1 MADGKI
7 DIDVIVNDQASESA
21 KKIDDLLKN
30 VGADAGDKA
39 EENIKE
45 NVEKS
50 ENQVTKLIQR
60 YQDIPKEVRTKLAAD
75 AKEQGIDNFDKLLK
89 KIPKEQLTELNAKAE
104 KGEVINYQEL
114 LRKLPAKVVT
124 DVRLNDQATLPMK
137 ALKQQAEETNRSFLH
152 LKDTAVGVFAGN
164 MITAG
169 LTAIKNGLVESAKA
183 GMEYNIQQDRMKT
196 VWTALTTEAPQDGKV
211 LVSYINEVAQHSI
224 YASET
229 IDKMAQSFYHV
240 HSSVKETKDWTNAFV
255 RLGSTLHM
263 SNDQLAEAGEQFAK
277 IVAGG
282 KASAEDMSVMINRFP
297 MFGEA
302 LEKATG
308 KSMKQLYAMSAAG
321 KLTATQFTEALDYL
335 SNKYK
340 GSTEEAMTS
349 FTGMSMYIKSRWQV
363 LWGDVM
369 NTSFQANKKMSE
381 DLRDLLSDK
390 MIARYSELLGQAMNA
405 LLSGAMSLLDYIGT
419 HRKTLVDLIGNLG
432 QLLGIVGQTVWQT
445 FIDTIKTIG
454 IALGLVKD
462 NGDAAVD
469 PLQVLD
475 DVTKE
480 LVKHKTDVEN
490 FTKALIAMFA
500 VKKIMDFV
508 MWIAKARD
516 ALMSFKVVESA
527 TSMVG
532 AGGSTAMSAE
542 AGMLTAESAAANT
555 GSIMAGGRFLATG
568 ASKFLTRGMPV
579 VGAVAGVG
587 SELLS
592 TDSTSQK
599 VGGSLGSVAG
609 AGLGAAIGS
618 AIAPGIGT
626 AVGSMLGGE
635 LGQNV
640 GRRLGEAINNGAYS
654 HLKAHP
660 IEVHTKLKVDKETND
675 FAKITTPTA
684 NKITQTVLRMDV
696 DSQSIAKAKAK
707 TDAYYNELNQK
718 VDNYYK
724 NKEAKAQA
732 DLQKLVKNGAMS
744 QADADKRI
752 ANLQKS
758 DQKAASA
765 RKASY
770 AQMQKDTNAYYDQVQ
785 KIESNG
791 TNKLYQLAQ
800 KYGANSKQVE
810 KEREKELRKARQDY
824 IAQEYKD
831 QVAANS
837 KISKYVQQGADTQ
850 KKIYEKL
857 IKDKG
862 KLDTQDLKATQKSAD
877 QKYRAAVEPAKKTR
891 DEVVKNANSQYKE
904 TVKAAEKEYKEHHTI
919 SKKKYEE
926 IVENAKKQRDG
937 DVDAANDEYRQT
949 TKKARDQHKKVTDE
963 INKQKEEVVNAAN
976 AQAAGHASAAAN
988 EESQTNA
995 HYAEGSK
1002 KTASIWNKLGEGINK
1017 VLKVFEASQIVP
1029 MIPAAYATG
1038 TGALPTSQLA
1048 LVGEEGFE
1056 LAHTPRGYELLGA
1069 GGPELRFLD
1078 AGTSILTHEQ
1088 SKAAIAMNG
1097 GKIPGYAKGT
1107 GAKIEDFVDN
1117 VGDKLE
1123 DIFDWVDKSA
1133 SDIWDAIKKKTGIDK
1148 MLNALE
1154 HPYFTYDRGNGSIKL
1169 ASTAVGN
1176 FMKKQVQ
1183 KLAES
1188 FDGSSGG
1195 GAMSKGEFAAVAKMA
1210 AAARGESLSTSDIE
1224 RLYWQA
1230 MVESTVNPATG
1241 GGIDDHDGT
1250 GRPIGLFQFKLS
1262 TWASAVRAMGGK
1274 HGNIH
1279 SAFDQISA
1287 VLADRTWRSDLAPL
1301 GVRRGWTPHGYANGG
1316 WTFEP
1321 AIFGEIP
1328 GEPEVAI
1335 NPRRNTA
1342 DGLIAEAIQARAKV
1356 NPNGIAGKLS
1366 QLINNT
1372 KSAANSMMPVFATS
1386 NSGHASQSA
1395 SANGR
1400 VDMSGDVTISV
1411 QLDSNTIARTTYPKI
1426 KAIKA
1431 QEIIVRG
1438 NGGAIPVGNAM
1449 PVGGGF

>member
-1 MADGKI
+1 MADGRI
-7 DIDVIVNDQASESA
+7 DIDVIVNDQATEST
-21 KKIDDLLKN
+21 KKIDEMLK
-30 VGADAGDKA
+30 GLGDDAGDQASKSIKDNMDQAVKA
-39 EENIKE
+39 TDEAHDSMQQTMDKPIKPKVDDDE
-45 NVEKS
+45 ANGKLKRFSGNVK
-50 ENQVTKLIQR
+50 
-60 YQDIPKEVRTKLAAD
+60 DIPKSTKTVLKSEAE
-75 AKEQGIDNFDKLLK
+75 KQGIDNFNVLLK
-89 KIPKEQLTELNAKAE
+89 ALPKEQLTKLVAKAE
-104 KGEVINYQEL
+104 KGEAIDYETL
-114 LRKLPAKVVT
+114 IKRLPASIVT
-124 DVRLNDQATLPMK
+124 KLDLNDNASPKLRQVQAQ
-137 ALKQQAEETNRSFLH
+137 AQQT
-152 LKDTAVGVFAGN
+152 
-164 MITAG
+164 
-169 LTAIKNGLVESAKA
+169 
-183 GMEYNIQQDRMKT
+183 
-196 VWTALTTEAPQDGKV
+196 
-211 LVSYINEVAQHSI
+211 
-224 YASET
+224 
-229 IDKMAQSFYHV
+229 
-240 HSSVKETKDWTNAFV
+240 
-255 RLGSTLHM
+255 
-263 SNDQLAEAGEQFAK
+263 GEQFTSLK
-277 IVAGG
+277 EIIKGTFVGSLLSNG
-282 KASAEDMSVMINRFP
+282 VGMITGYLKDMT
-297 MFGEA
+297 GEA
-302 LEKATG
+302 LEASDAMDKF
-308 KSMKQLYAMSAAG
+308 KSTMQLGGYGSEEIKRYAKEVKDYANETVYDLGDISSTTAKLASNGIKNYMGLTEAAGNLNAQAGGTAETFKSVAMVMTQTAGAG
-321 KLTATQFTEALDYL
+321 KLTTENWNQLEDAIPGASGVLQKAMKDNAAYTGNFRDAMAAGQITSDEFFKAVEKL
-335 SNKYK
+335 GTTK
-340 GSTEEAMTS
+340 GAEKAAKSTETFE
-349 FTGMSMYIKSRWQV
+349 
-363 LWGDVM
+363 
-369 NTSFQANKKMSE
+369 
-381 DLRDLLSDK
+381 
-390 MIARYSELLGQAMNA
+390 
-405 LLSGAMSLLDYIGT
+405 GA
-419 HRKTLVDLIGNLG
+419 IGNLHAQVIQG
-432 QLLGIVGQTVWQT
+432 LDDVIDKMGKKRITNMINTATDAVTVLTTGVLKMFDAIAEHKQIAIALGAILTSVFATKKIAEFISILGSAKRAMVEFGIASKAAEGFSLPQGAGTLTGAAGLGMRAVSAVGIAAPVGFAAYGAGDAIVNGR
-445 FIDTIKTIG
+445 DTGSKVGGAAGSITGATTGALIGRLAGGALGSVGGPIG
-454 IALGLVKD
+454 IAIGQSI
-462 NGDAAVD
+462 G
-469 PLQVLD
+469 QVLG
-475 DVTKE
+475 
-480 LVKHKTDVEN
+480 
-490 FTKALIAMFA
+490 
-500 VKKIMDFV
+500 
-508 MWIAKARD
+508 
-516 ALMSFKVVESA
+516 
-527 TSMVG
+527 G
-532 AGGSTAMSAE
+532 AGGTKIGKE
-542 AGMLTAESAAANT
+542 IGES
-555 GSIMAGGRFLATG
+555 
-568 ASKFLTRGMPV
+568 
-579 VGAVAGVG
+579 VGHNIEEHFKG
-587 SELLS
+587 
-592 TDSTSQK
+592 
-599 VGGSLGSVAG
+599 
-609 AGLGAAIGS
+609 
-618 AIAPGIGT
+618 
-626 AVGSMLGGE
+626 
-635 LGQNV
+635 
-640 GRRLGEAINNGAYS
+640 
-654 HLKAHP
+654 HP

-862 KLDTQDLKATQKSAD
+862 KLDTQDLKATQKSANE
-877 QKYRAAVEPAKKTR
+877 KYRAAVEPAKKTR

-963 INKQKEEVVNAAN
+963 INKQKEEVINAAN

-995 HYAEGSK
+995 HYADGSK

-1017 VLKVFEASQIVP
+1017 VLKVFEASQTVP

-1107 GAKIEDFVDN
+1107 GAKIEDFIDSA
-1117 VGDKLE
+1117 GDKLG
-1123 DIFDWVDKSA
+1123 DAFDLVGKSA
-1133 SDIWDAIKKKTGIDK
+1133 SEIWETIKKSTGIDK

-1154 HPYFTYDRGNGSIKL
+1154 HPYFTYDRGNGSIHL
-1169 ASTAVGN
+1169 AANAVGDFIKKMADKFMEKIGGAGVSDSLVKAAASMMHTEVSGGDVSHILN
-1176 FMKKQVQ
+1176 VIKHESGGRANAINLWDSNAQKGTPSKGILQFIDSTFMKYAMPGHTNIWNPLDQL
-1183 KLAES
+1183 LAM
-1188 FDGSSGG
+1188 FND
-1195 GAMSKGEFAAVAKMA
+1195 
-1210 AAARGESLSTSDIE
+1210 TS
-1224 RLYWQA
+1224 
-1230 MVESTVNPATG
+1230 
-1241 GGIDDHDGT
+1241 
-1250 GRPIGLFQFKLS
+1250 
-1262 TWASAVRAMGGK
+1262 
-1274 HGNIH
+1274 
-1279 SAFDQISA
+1279 
-1287 VLADRTWRSDLAPL
+1287 WRSDLTL
-1301 GVRRGWTPHGYANGG
+1301 GG
-1316 WTFEP
+1316 WGPVGGRRFADGGWAFEP
-1321 AIFGEIP
+1321 AIFGEVP
-1328 GEPEVAI
+1328 GQPEVAI

-1342 DGLIAEAIQARAKV
+1342 DSLIAEAIQARAKV

-1386 NSGHASQSA
+1386 NGGHASQSA
-1395 SANGR
+1395 STNGR

>member
-1 MADGKI
+1 MADGRI
-7 DIDVIVNDQASESA
+7 DIDIIVNDQATESA
-21 KKIDDLLKN
+21 KKIDEMLK
-30 VGADAGDKA
+30 GLGDDAGDQASKSIKDNMDQAVKA
-39 EENIKE
+39 TDEAHDSMQQTMDKPIKPKVDDDE
-45 NVEKS
+45 ANDKLKRFSGNVK
-50 ENQVTKLIQR
+50 
-60 YQDIPKEVRTKLAAD
+60 DIPKSTKTVLKSEAE
-75 AKEQGIDNFDKLLK
+75 KQGIDNFNVLLK
-89 KIPKEQLTELNAKAE
+89 ALPKEQLTKLVAKAE
-104 KGEVINYQEL
+104 KGEAIDYEAL
-114 LRKLPAKVVT
+114 IKKLPASVVT
-124 DVRLNDQATLPMK
+124 KLDLNDNASPKLRQVQAQ
-137 ALKQQAEETNRSFLH
+137 AQQT
-152 LKDTAVGVFAGN
+152 
-164 MITAG
+164 
-169 LTAIKNGLVESAKA
+169 
-183 GMEYNIQQDRMKT
+183 
-196 VWTALTTEAPQDGKV
+196 
-211 LVSYINEVAQHSI
+211 
-224 YASET
+224 
-229 IDKMAQSFYHV
+229 
-240 HSSVKETKDWTNAFV
+240 
-255 RLGSTLHM
+255 
-263 SNDQLAEAGEQFAK
+263 GEQFTSLK
-277 IVAGG
+277 EIIKGTFVGSLLSNG
-282 KASAEDMSVMINRFP
+282 VGMITGYLKDMT
-297 MFGEA
+297 GEA
-302 LEKATG
+302 LEASDAMDKF
-308 KSMKQLYAMSAAG
+308 KSTMQLGGYGSEEIKRYAKEVKDYANETVYDLGDISSTTAKLASNGIKNYMGLTEAAGNLNAQAGGTAETFKSVAMVMTQTAGAG
-321 KLTATQFTEALDYL
+321 KLTTENWNQLEDAIPGASGVLQKAMKDNAAYTGNFRDAMAAGQITSDEFFKAVEKL
-335 SNKYK
+335 GTTK
-340 GSTEEAMTS
+340 GAEKAAKSTETFE
-349 FTGMSMYIKSRWQV
+349 
-363 LWGDVM
+363 
-369 NTSFQANKKMSE
+369 
-381 DLRDLLSDK
+381 
-390 MIARYSELLGQAMNA
+390 
-405 LLSGAMSLLDYIGT
+405 GA
-419 HRKTLVDLIGNLG
+419 IGNLHAQVIQG
-432 QLLGIVGQTVWQT
+432 LDDVIDKMGKKRITNMINTATDAVTVLTTGVLKMFDAIAEHKQIAIALGAILTSVFATKKIAEFISILGSAKRAMVEFGIASKAAEGFSLPQGAGTLTGATGLGMRAVSAVGIAAPVGFAAYGAGDAIVNGR
-445 FIDTIKTIG
+445 DTGSKVGGAAGSITGATTGALIGRLAGGALGSVGGPIG
-454 IALGLVKD
+454 IAIGQSI
-462 NGDAAVD
+462 G
-469 PLQVLD
+469 QVLG
-475 DVTKE
+475 
-480 LVKHKTDVEN
+480 
-490 FTKALIAMFA
+490 
-500 VKKIMDFV
+500 
-508 MWIAKARD
+508 
-516 ALMSFKVVESA
+516 
-527 TSMVG
+527 G
-532 AGGSTAMSAE
+532 AGGTKIGKE
-542 AGMLTAESAAANT
+542 IGES
-555 GSIMAGGRFLATG
+555 
-568 ASKFLTRGMPV
+568 
-579 VGAVAGVG
+579 VGHNIEEHFKG
-587 SELLS
+587 
-592 TDSTSQK
+592 
-599 VGGSLGSVAG
+599 
-609 AGLGAAIGS
+609 
-618 AIAPGIGT
+618 
-626 AVGSMLGGE
+626 
-635 LGQNV
+635 
-640 GRRLGEAINNGAYS
+640 
-654 HLKAHP
+654 HP

-877 QKYRAAVEPAKKTR
+877 KKYRAAVEPAKKTR

-937 DVDAANDEYRQT
+937 DVDAANDEYRKT
-949 TKKARDQHKKVTDE
+949 TKKARNQHKKVTDE
-963 INKQKEEVVNAAN
+963 INKQKEEVINAAN
-976 AQAAGHASAAAN
+976 DQAAGHASAADN
-988 EESQTNA
+988 EESQTNS

-1002 KTASIWNKLGEGINK
+1002 KTATIWNKLGKHINK
-1017 VLKVFEASQIVP
+1017 VLKVFEASQTVP
-1029 MIPAAYATG
+1029 MIPEAYATG

-1117 VGDKLE
+1117 VGDKLG
-1123 DIFDWVDKSA
+1123 DAFDLVGKSA
-1133 SDIWDAIKKKTGIDK
+1133 SEIWETIKKSTGIDK

-1154 HPYFTYDRGNGSIKL
+1154 HPYFTYDRGNGSIHL
-1169 ASTAVGN
+1169 AANAVGDFIKKMADKFMEKIGGAGVSDSLVKAAASMMHTEVSGGDVSHILN
-1176 FMKKQVQ
+1176 VIKHESGGRANAINLWDSNAQKGTPSKGILQFIDSTFMKYAMPGHTNIWNPLDQL
-1183 KLAES
+1183 LAM
-1188 FDGSSGG
+1188 FND
-1195 GAMSKGEFAAVAKMA
+1195 
-1210 AAARGESLSTSDIE
+1210 TS
-1224 RLYWQA
+1224 
-1230 MVESTVNPATG
+1230 
-1241 GGIDDHDGT
+1241 
-1250 GRPIGLFQFKLS
+1250 
-1262 TWASAVRAMGGK
+1262 
-1274 HGNIH
+1274 
-1279 SAFDQISA
+1279 
-1287 VLADRTWRSDLAPL
+1287 WRSDLTL
-1301 GVRRGWTPHGYANGG
+1301 GG
-1316 WTFEP
+1316 WGPVGGRRFADGGWAFEP
-1321 AIFGEIP
+1321 AIFGEVP
-1328 GEPEVAI
+1328 GQPEVAI
-1335 NPRRNTA
+1335 NPHRNTA

-1386 NSGHASQSA
+1386 NGGHASQSA
-1395 SANGR
+1395 STNGR

>member
-1 MADGKI
+1 MADGRI
-7 DIDVIVNDQASESA
+7 DIDVIVNDQATESA
-21 KKIDDLLKN
+21 KKIDEMLK
-30 VGADAGDKA
+30 GLGDDAGDQASKS
-39 EENIKE
+39 IKDNMDQAVKTTDE
-45 NVEKS
+45 AHDSMQQTMDKPIKPKVDDDEANDKLKRFSGNVK
-50 ENQVTKLIQR
+50 
-60 YQDIPKEVRTKLAAD
+60 DIPKSTKTVLKSEAE
-75 AKEQGIDNFDKLLK
+75 KQGIDNFNVLLK
-89 KIPKEQLTELNAKAE
+89 ALPKEQLTKLVAKAE
-104 KGEVINYQEL
+104 KGEAIDYETL
-114 LRKLPAKVVT
+114 IKKLPASVVT
-124 DVRLNDQATLPMK
+124 KLDLNDNASPKLRQVQAQAQQTGEQFTS
-137 ALKQQAEETNRSFLH
+137 LKEIIKGTFVGSLLSNGVGMITGY
-152 LKDTAVGVFAGN
+152 LKDMTGEALEASDAMDKFKSTMQLGGYGSEEIKRSAKEVKDYANETVYDLGDISSTTAKLASNGIKNYMGLTEAAGN
-164 MITAG
+164 LNAQAGGTAETFKSVAMVMTQTAG
-169 LTAIKNGLVESAKA
+169 A
-183 GMEYNIQQDRMKT
+183 GK
-196 VWTALTTEAPQDGKV
+196 LTTENWNQLEDAIPGASGVLQKAMKDNAAYTGNFRDAMADGQITSDEFFKAV
-211 LVSYINEVAQHSI
+211 EKLGTTKGAEKAAKSTETFEGAIGNLHAQVI
-224 YASET
+224 QGLDDT
-229 IDKMAQSFYHV
+229 IDKMGKKRITNMINATTDAVTVLTTGVLKMFDMIVEHKQIAITLGAILT
-240 HSSVKETKDWTNAFV
+240 SVFATRKVLDFISV
-255 RLGSTLHM
+255 LGSAKRAMLEFGVASKAAEGFSLPVGGGTLTG
-263 SNDQLAEAGEQFAK
+263 AAGLGMRAVRAVGVAAPVGFAAYGAGDA
-277 IVAGG
+277 IVNGRDTGSKVGGAAGSITGATTGALIGRLAGG
-282 KASAEDMSVMINRFP
+282 ALGSVGGP
-297 MFGEA
+297 
-302 LEKATG
+302 
-308 KSMKQLYAMSAAG
+308 
-321 KLTATQFTEALDYL
+321 
-335 SNKYK
+335 
-340 GSTEEAMTS
+340 
-349 FTGMSMYIKSRWQV
+349 
-363 LWGDVM
+363 
-369 NTSFQANKKMSE
+369 
-381 DLRDLLSDK
+381 
-390 MIARYSELLGQAMNA
+390 
-405 LLSGAMSLLDYIGT
+405 
-419 HRKTLVDLIGNLG
+419 
-432 QLLGIVGQTVWQT
+432 
-445 FIDTIKTIG
+445 IG
-454 IALGLVKD
+454 IAIGQSI
-462 NGDAAVD
+462 G
-469 PLQVLD
+469 QVLG
-475 DVTKE
+475 
-480 LVKHKTDVEN
+480 
-490 FTKALIAMFA
+490 
-500 VKKIMDFV
+500 
-508 MWIAKARD
+508 
-516 ALMSFKVVESA
+516 
-527 TSMVG
+527 G
-532 AGGSTAMSAE
+532 AGGTKIGKE
-542 AGMLTAESAAANT
+542 IGES
-555 GSIMAGGRFLATG
+555 
-568 ASKFLTRGMPV
+568 
-579 VGAVAGVG
+579 VGHNIEEHFKG
-587 SELLS
+587 
-592 TDSTSQK
+592 
-599 VGGSLGSVAG
+599 
-609 AGLGAAIGS
+609 
-618 AIAPGIGT
+618 
-626 AVGSMLGGE
+626 
-635 LGQNV
+635 
-640 GRRLGEAINNGAYS
+640 
-654 HLKAHP
+654 HP

-862 KLDTQDLKATQKSAD
+862 KLDTQDLKATKKSAD
-877 QKYRAAVEPAKKTR
+877 EKYRAAVEPAKKTR

-919 SKKKYEE
+919 SKNKYEE

-937 DVDAANDEYRQT
+937 DVDAANDEYRKT
-949 TKKARDQHKKVTDE
+949 TKKARDQHKKVTNE

-988 EESQTNA
+988 EESQTNS

-1017 VLKVFEASQIVP
+1017 VLKVFEASQTVP

-1107 GAKIEDFVDN
+1107 GAKIKDFIDN
-1117 VGDKLE
+1117 VGDKLG
-1123 DIFDWVDKSA
+1123 DAFDLVGKSA
-1133 SDIWDAIKKKTGIDK
+1133 SEIWETIKKSTGIDR
-1148 MLNALE
+1148 MISALE
-1154 HPYFTYDRGNGSIKL
+1154 HPYFTYDRGNGSIHL
-1169 ASTAVGN
+1169 AADAVGDFIKKMADKFMEKVGGAGVSDSLVKAAASMMHTKVSGGDVSHILN
-1176 FMKKQVQ
+1176 VIKHESGGRANAINLWDQNAQKGTPSKGILQFIDPTFMKYAMPGHTNIWNPLDQL
-1183 KLAES
+1183 LAM
-1188 FDGSSGG
+1188 FND
-1195 GAMSKGEFAAVAKMA
+1195 
-1210 AAARGESLSTSDIE
+1210 TS
-1224 RLYWQA
+1224 
-1230 MVESTVNPATG
+1230 
-1241 GGIDDHDGT
+1241 
-1250 GRPIGLFQFKLS
+1250 
-1262 TWASAVRAMGGK
+1262 
-1274 HGNIH
+1274 
-1279 SAFDQISA
+1279 
-1287 VLADRTWRSDLAPL
+1287 WRSDLTL
-1301 GVRRGWTPHGYANGG
+1301 GGWGPVGGRRFANGG
-1316 WTFEP
+1316 WAFEP
-1321 AIFGEIP
+1321 AIFGEVP

-1342 DGLIAEAIQARAKV
+1342 DSLIAEAIQARAKV

-1366 QLINNT
+1366 QLISNT

-1386 NSGHASQSA
+1386 NGGHASQSA
-1395 SANGR
+1395 GANGR

>member
-1 MADGKI
+1 MADGRI
-7 DIDVIVNDQASESA
+7 DIDVIVNDQATESA
-21 KKIDDLLKN
+21 KKIDEMLK
-30 VGADAGDKA
+30 GLGDDAGDQASKS
-39 EENIKE
+39 IKDNMDQAVKTTDE
-45 NVEKS
+45 AHDSMQQTMDKPIKPKVDDDEANDKLKRFSGNVK
-50 ENQVTKLIQR
+50 
-60 YQDIPKEVRTKLAAD
+60 DIPKSTKTVLKSEAE
-75 AKEQGIDNFDKLLK
+75 KQGIDNFNVLLK
-89 KIPKEQLTELNAKAE
+89 ALPKEQLTKLVAKAE
-104 KGEVINYQEL
+104 KGEAIDYETL
-114 LRKLPAKVVT
+114 IKKLPASVVT
-124 DVRLNDQATLPMK
+124 KLDLNDNASPKLRQVQAQAQQTGEQFTS
-137 ALKQQAEETNRSFLH
+137 LKEIIKGTFVGSLLSNGVGMITGY
-152 LKDTAVGVFAGN
+152 LKDMTGEALEASDAMDKFKSTMQLGGYGSEEIKRSAKEVKDYANETVYDLGDISSTTAKLASNGIKNYMGLTEAAGN
-164 MITAG
+164 LNAQAGGTAEIFKSVAMVMTQTAG
-169 LTAIKNGLVESAKA
+169 A
-183 GMEYNIQQDRMKT
+183 GK
-196 VWTALTTEAPQDGKV
+196 LTTENWNQLEDAIPGASGV
-211 LVSYINEVAQHSI
+211 LQKAMKDNAAYTGNFRDAMAAGQITSDEFFKAVEKLGTTKGAEKAAKSTETFEGAIGNLHAQVI
-224 YASET
+224 QGLDDT
-229 IDKMAQSFYHV
+229 IDKMGKKRITNMINATTDAVTVLTTGVLKMFDMIVEHKQIAITLGAILT
-240 HSSVKETKDWTNAFV
+240 SVFATRKVLDFISV
-255 RLGSTLHM
+255 LGSAKRAMLEFGVASKAAEGFSLPAGGGTLT
-263 SNDQLAEAGEQFAK
+263 G
-277 IVAGG
+277 VAGLG
-282 KASAEDMSVMINRFP
+282 MRAVRAVGVAAPVGFAAYGAGDAIVNGRD
-297 MFGEA
+297 
-302 LEKATG
+302 TG
-308 KSMKQLYAMSAAG
+308 SKVGGAAG
-321 KLTATQFTEALDYL
+321 SITGAT
-335 SNKYK
+335 
-340 GSTEEAMTS
+340 
-349 FTGMSMYIKSRWQV
+349 TG
-363 LWGDVM
+363 
-369 NTSFQANKKMSE
+369 A
-381 DLRDLLSDK
+381 
-390 MIARYSELLGQAMNA
+390 
-405 LLSGAMSLLDYIGT
+405 
-419 HRKTLVDLIGNLG
+419 LIGRLAGGALG
-432 QLLGIVGQTVWQT
+432 SVGGP
-445 FIDTIKTIG
+445 IG
-454 IALGLVKD
+454 IAIGQSI
-462 NGDAAVD
+462 G
-469 PLQVLD
+469 QVLG
-475 DVTKE
+475 
-480 LVKHKTDVEN
+480 
-490 FTKALIAMFA
+490 
-500 VKKIMDFV
+500 
-508 MWIAKARD
+508 
-516 ALMSFKVVESA
+516 
-527 TSMVG
+527 G
-532 AGGSTAMSAE
+532 AGGTKIGKE
-542 AGMLTAESAAANT
+542 IGES
-555 GSIMAGGRFLATG
+555 
-568 ASKFLTRGMPV
+568 
-579 VGAVAGVG
+579 VGHNIEEHFKG
-587 SELLS
+587 
-592 TDSTSQK
+592 
-599 VGGSLGSVAG
+599 
-609 AGLGAAIGS
+609 
-618 AIAPGIGT
+618 
-626 AVGSMLGGE
+626 
-635 LGQNV
+635 
-640 GRRLGEAINNGAYS
+640 
-654 HLKAHP
+654 HP

-684 NKITQTVLRMDV
+684 NKINQTVLRMDV

-785 KIESNG
+785 KIENNG

-837 KISKYVQQGADTQ
+837 KISKYVQQGADAQ

-877 QKYRAAVEPAKKTR
+877 KKYRAAVEPAKKTR

-937 DVDAANDEYRQT
+937 DVDAANDEYRKT

-963 INKQKEEVVNAAN
+963 INKQKEEVVNVAN

-988 EESQTNA
+988 EESQTNS

-1017 VLKVFEASQIVP
+1017 VLKVFEASQTVP

-1038 TGALPTSQLA
+1038 TGALPTNQLA

-1107 GAKIEDFVDN
+1107 GAKIEDFIDN
-1117 VGDKLE
+1117 VGDKLG
-1123 DIFDWVDKSA
+1123 DAFDLVGKSA
-1133 SDIWDAIKKKTGIDK
+1133 SEIWETIKKSTGIDR
-1148 MLNALE
+1148 MISALE
-1154 HPYFTYDRGNGSIKL
+1154 HPYFTYDRGKGSIHL
-1169 ASTAVGN
+1169 AADAVGN
-1176 FMKKQVQ
+1176 FIKKMAD
-1183 KLAES
+1183 KFMEKIG
-1188 FDGSSGG
+1188 GSGVSEDLV
-1195 GAMSKGEFAAVAKMA
+1195 KA
-1210 AAARGESLSTSDIE
+1210 AAAMMHTSVSGGDISHILNVIKHESGGRANAINLWDSNAQKGTPSKGILQFIDSTFMK
-1224 RLYWQA
+1224 YA
-1230 MVESTVNPATG
+1230 MPGHTNIWNPL
-1241 GGIDDHDGT
+1241 DQ
-1250 GRPIGLFQFKLS
+1250 LL
-1262 TWASAVRAMGGK
+1262 AMF
-1274 HGNIH
+1274 NDT
-1279 SAFDQISA
+1279 S
-1287 VLADRTWRSDLAPL
+1287 WRSDLTL
-1301 GVRRGWTPHGYANGG
+1301 GGWGPVGRRRFANGG
-1316 WTFEP
+1316 WAFEP
-1321 AIFGEIP
+1321 AIFGEVP

-1335 NPRRNTA
+1335 NPRRDTA
-1342 DGLIAEAIQARAKV
+1342 DSLIAEAIQARAKV

-1386 NSGHASQSA
+1386 NGGHASQSA
-1395 SANGR
+1395 SANGS

>member
-21 KKIDDLLKN
+21 KKIDDLLRN

-50 ENQVTKLIQR
+50 ESQVTNLIQR
-60 YQDIPKEVRTKLAAD
+60 YQDIPKEIRTKLAAD

-89 KIPKEQLTELNAKAE
+89 RIPKEQLTELNAKA
-104 KGEVINYQEL
+104 KKDEVINYQEL

-124 DVRLNDQATLPMK
+124 DVKLNDQATLPMK
-137 ALKQQAEETNRSFLH
+137 MLKQQSEETNRSFLH
-152 LKDTAVGVFAGN
+152 LRDTALGVFAGN
-164 MITAG
+164 MITSG
-169 LTAIKNGLVESAKA
+169 LAAIKNGLVESAKA

-196 VWTALTTEAPQDGKV
+196 VWTALTTEAPRDGKV
-211 LVSYINEVAQHSI
+211 LVDFINDMAQHSI

-340 GSTEEAMTS
+340 DSTKEAMTS
-349 FTGMSMYIKSRWQV
+349 FTGMSMYIKSRWAV

-405 LLSGAMSLLDYIGT
+405 LLSGVMSLLDYIGT

-432 QLLGIVGQTVWQT
+432 QLLGIVGQTVWQA

-454 IALGLVKD
+454 VALGLVKD
-462 NGDAAVD
+462 NGHAAVD

-490 FTKALIAMFA
+490 FTKVLIAMFA

-508 MWIAKARD
+508 VWMAKARD
-516 ALMSFKVVESA
+516 ALLSFKIVESA
-527 TSMVG
+527 TSMLG
-532 AGGSTAMSAE
+532 AGGSVATAAGT
-542 AGMLTAESAAANT
+542 GMLTAESAAANT
-555 GSIMAGGRFLATG
+555 GSVMAGGRFLATG
-568 ASKFLTRGMPV
+568 ASKFLTRGVPV
-579 VGAVAGVG
+579 IGAVAGVG

-599 VGGSLGSVAG
+599 AGGSLGSVAG

-626 AVGSMLGGE
+626 AIGGMLGGE
-635 LGQNV
+635 LGQGV
-640 GRRLGEAINNGAYS
+640 GRRLGEAISNGAS
-654 HLKAHP
+654 SRLKAHP
-660 IEVHTKLKVDKETND
+660 IEVHTKLKVDKDTSD
-675 FAKITTPTA
+675 LAKIITPTA
-684 NKITQTVLRMDV
+684 NKITQTVLRVGV
-696 DSQSIAKAKAK
+696 DSQSIAKAKAQ
-707 TDAYYNELNQK
+707 TDAYYNDLNKK

-724 NKEAKAQA
+724 NKEAKAQK
-732 DLQKLVKNGAMS
+732 DLQELVKNGAMS
-744 QADADKRI
+744 QVDADKRL

-765 RKASY
+765 HKASY
-770 AQMQKDTNAYYDQVQ
+770 AQMQKDTNNYYNQVQ

-791 TNKLYQLAQ
+791 TNKLYQLAK

-810 KEREKELRKARQDY
+810 EEREKELRKARQDY

-850 KKIYEKL
+850 RKIYEKL
-857 IKDKG
+857 VKDKG
-862 KLDTQDLKATQKSAD
+862 KLNLQDLKATQKSANE
-877 QKYRAAVEPAKKTR
+877 KYRAAVGPAKKAR
-891 DEVVKNANSQYKE
+891 DEVVKNANAQYKE
-904 TVKAAEKEYKEHHTI
+904 TVNAAEKEYKENHTI
-919 SKKKYEE
+919 SKSKYEE
-926 IVENAKKQRDG
+926 IVRNAKKQRNG
-937 DVDAANDEYRQT
+937 DVDAANDEYLKT
-949 TKKARDQHKKVTDE
+949 TKKARDQHKKVTSE
-963 INKQKEEVVNAAN
+963 INKQKDEVIYAAN
-976 AQAAGHASAAAN
+976 AQATGHASAAFN
-988 EESQTNA
+988 EESQTNSY
-995 HYAEGSK
+995 YAKGSK
-1002 KTASIWNKLGEGINK
+1002 KTASIWNKLGDGINS
-1017 VLKVFEASQIVP
+1017 VLKVFEASQTVP
-1029 MIPAAYATG
+1029 RIPGSYATG

-1056 LAHTPRGYELLGA
+1056 LAHTPHGYELLGA
-1069 GGPELRFLD
+1069 GGPELRFLG

-1107 GAKIEDFVDN
+1107 GAKIEDFIDN
-1117 VGDKLE
+1117 VGDKLG
-1123 DIFDWVDKSA
+1123 DAFDLVGKSA
-1133 SDIWDAIKKKTGIDK
+1133 SEIWETIKKSTGIDR
-1148 MLNALE
+1148 MISSLE
-1154 HPYFTYDRGNGSIKL
+1154 HPYFTYDRGKGSIHL
-1169 ASTAVGN
+1169 AADSVGN
-1176 FMKKQVQ
+1176 FIKKMSDKFMGKIGGSVS
-1183 KLAES
+1183 ES
-1188 FDGSSGG
+1188 LV
-1195 GAMSKGEFAAVAKMA
+1195 KA
-1210 AAARGESLSTSDIE
+1210 AAAMMHTSVSGGDVSHILNVIKHESGGRANAINLWDSNAKKGTPSKGILQFIDSTF
-1224 RLYWQA
+1224 RKYA
-1230 MVESTVNPATG
+1230 MPGHTNIWNPL
-1241 GGIDDHDGT
+1241 DQ
-1250 GRPIGLFQFKLS
+1250 LL
-1262 TWASAVRAMGGK
+1262 AMF
-1274 HGNIH
+1274 NDT
-1279 SAFDQISA
+1279 S
-1287 VLADRTWRSDLAPL
+1287 WRSDLTL
-1301 GVRRGWTPHGYANGG
+1301 GGWGPAGGRRFANGG
-1316 WTFEP
+1316 WAFEP
-1321 AIFGEIP
+1321 AIFGEVP

-1342 DGLIAEAIQARAKV
+1342 DSLIAEAIQARAKV

-1372 KSAANSMMPVFATS
+1372 KSAANSMMPVFVTS
-1386 NSGHASQSA
+1386 NGGRASQSA
-1395 SANGR
+1395 STSGSI
-1400 VDMSGDVTISV
+1400 DMSGDVKILV

-1449 PVGGGF
+1449 PVGGGV

>member
-1 MADGKI
+1 MADGRI
-7 DIDVIVNDQASESA
+7 DIDVIVNDQATESA
-21 KKIDDLLKN
+21 KKIDEMLK
-30 VGADAGDKA
+30 GLGDDAGDQASKSIKDNMDQAVKA
-39 EENIKE
+39 TDEAHDSMQQTMDKPIKPKVDDDE
-45 NVEKS
+45 ANDKLKRFSGNVK
-50 ENQVTKLIQR
+50 
-60 YQDIPKEVRTKLAAD
+60 DIPKSTKTVLKSEAE
-75 AKEQGIDNFDKLLK
+75 KQGIDNFNVLLK
-89 KIPKEQLTELNAKAE
+89 ALPKEQLTKLVAKAE
-104 KGEVINYQEL
+104 KGEAIDYEAL
-114 LRKLPAKVVT
+114 IKKLPASVVT
-124 DVRLNDQATLPMK
+124 KLDLNDNASPKLRQVQAQAQQTGEQFTS
-137 ALKQQAEETNRSFLH
+137 LKEIIKGTFVGSLLSNGVGMITGY
-152 LKDTAVGVFAGN
+152 LKDMTGEALEASDAMDKFKSTMQLGGYGSEEIKRSAKEVKDYANETVYDLGDISSTTAKLASNGIKNYMGLTEAAGN
-164 MITAG
+164 LNAQAGGTAETFKSVAMVMTQTAG
-169 LTAIKNGLVESAKA
+169 A
-183 GMEYNIQQDRMKT
+183 GK
-196 VWTALTTEAPQDGKV
+196 LTTENWNQLEDAIPGASGVLQKAMKDNAAYTGNFRDAMADGQITSDEFFKAV
-211 LVSYINEVAQHSI
+211 EKLGTTKGAEKAAKSTETFEGAIGNLHAQVI
-224 YASET
+224 QGLDDT
-229 IDKMAQSFYHV
+229 IDKMGKKRITNMINATTDAVTVLTTGVLKMFDMIVEHKQIAITLGAILT
-240 HSSVKETKDWTNAFV
+240 SVFATRKVLDFISV
-255 RLGSTLHM
+255 LGSAKRAMLEFGVA
-263 SNDQLAEAGEQFAK
+263 SKAAEGFSLP
-277 IVAGG
+277 AGG
-282 KASAEDMSVMINRFP
+282 
-297 MFGEA
+297 GT
-302 LEKATG
+302 LTG
-308 KSMKQLYAMSAAG
+308 AAG
-321 KLTATQFTEALDYL
+321 L
-335 SNKYK
+335 
-340 GSTEEAMTS
+340 
-349 FTGMSMYIKSRWQV
+349 GMRAVRAVGVAAPVGFAAY
-363 LWGDVM
+363 
-369 NTSFQANKKMSE
+369 
-381 DLRDLLSDK
+381 
-390 MIARYSELLGQAMNA
+390 
-405 LLSGAMSLLDYIGT
+405 GA
-419 HRKTLVDLIGNLG
+419 
-432 QLLGIVGQTVWQT
+432 
-445 FIDTIKTIG
+445 
-454 IALGLVKD
+454 
-462 NGDAAVD
+462 GDAIV
-469 PLQVLD
+469 
-475 DVTKE
+475 
-480 LVKHKTDVEN
+480 N
-490 FTKALIAMFA
+490 G
-500 VKKIMDFV
+500 
-508 MWIAKARD
+508 RD
-516 ALMSFKVVESA
+516 
-527 TSMVG
+527 
-532 AGGSTAMSAE
+532 
-542 AGMLTAESAAANT
+542 T
-555 GSIMAGGRFLATG
+555 GS
-568 ASKFLTRGMPV
+568 
-579 VGAVAGVG
+579 
-587 SELLS
+587 
-592 TDSTSQK
+592 K
-599 VGGSLGSVAG
+599 VGGAAGSITGATTGALIGRLAGGALGSIGGPVGVAIG
-609 AGLGAAIGS
+609 QSIGQTLGGAAGTKIGKE
-618 AIAPGIGT
+618 IGES
-626 AVGSMLGGE
+626 VGHNIEEHFKG
-635 LGQNV
+635 
-640 GRRLGEAINNGAYS
+640 
-654 HLKAHP
+654 HP

-1002 KTASIWNKLGEGINK
+1002 KTASIWNRLGDGINK
-1017 VLKVFEASQIVP
+1017 VLKVFEASQTVP

-1107 GAKIEDFVDN
+1107 GAKIEDFIDN
-1117 VGDKLE
+1117 VGDKLG
-1123 DIFDWVDKSA
+1123 DAFDLVGKSA
-1133 SDIWDAIKKKTGIDK
+1133 SEIWETIKKSTGIDR
-1148 MLNALE
+1148 MISALE
-1154 HPYFTYDRGNGSIKL
+1154 HPYFTYDRGNGSIHL
-1169 ASTAVGN
+1169 AANAVGDFIKKMADKFMEKIGGAGVSDSLVKAAASMMHTEVSGGDVSHILN
-1176 FMKKQVQ
+1176 VIKHESGGRANAINLWDSNAQKGTPSKGILQFIDSTFMKYAMPGHTNIWNPLDQL
-1183 KLAES
+1183 LAM
-1188 FDGSSGG
+1188 FND
-1195 GAMSKGEFAAVAKMA
+1195 
-1210 AAARGESLSTSDIE
+1210 TS
-1224 RLYWQA
+1224 
-1230 MVESTVNPATG
+1230 
-1241 GGIDDHDGT
+1241 
-1250 GRPIGLFQFKLS
+1250 
-1262 TWASAVRAMGGK
+1262 
-1274 HGNIH
+1274 
-1279 SAFDQISA
+1279 
-1287 VLADRTWRSDLAPL
+1287 WRSDLTL
-1301 GVRRGWTPHGYANGG
+1301 GG
-1316 WTFEP
+1316 WGPVGGRRFADGGWAFEP
-1321 AIFGEIP
+1321 AIFGEVP
-1328 GEPEVAI
+1328 GQPEVAI

-1342 DGLIAEAIQARAKV
+1342 DSLIAEAIQARAKI

-1386 NSGHASQSA
+1386 NGGHGSQSA

>member
-1 MADGKI
+1 MADGRI
-7 DIDVIVNDQASESA
+7 DIDVIVNDQATESA
-21 KKIDDLLKN
+21 KKIDEMLK
-30 VGADAGDKA
+30 GLGDDAGDQASKSIKDNMDQAVKA
-39 EENIKE
+39 TDEAHDSMQQTMDKPIKPKVDDDE
-45 NVEKS
+45 ANDKLKRFSGNVK
-50 ENQVTKLIQR
+50 
-60 YQDIPKEVRTKLAAD
+60 DIPKSTKTVLKSEAE
-75 AKEQGIDNFDKLLK
+75 KQGIDNFNVLLK
-89 KIPKEQLTELNAKAE
+89 ALPKEQLTKLVAKAE
-104 KGEVINYQEL
+104 KGEAIDYEAL
-114 LRKLPAKVVT
+114 IKKLPASVVT
-124 DVRLNDQATLPMK
+124 KLDLNDNASPKLRQVQAQAQQTGEQFTS
-137 ALKQQAEETNRSFLH
+137 LKEIIKGTFVGSLLSNGVGMITGY
-152 LKDTAVGVFAGN
+152 LKDMTGEALEASDAMDKFKSTMQLGGYGSEEIKRSAKEVKDYANETVYDLGDISSTTAKLASNGIKNYMGLTEAAGN
-164 MITAG
+164 LNAQAGGTAETFKSVAMVMTQTAG
-169 LTAIKNGLVESAKA
+169 A
-183 GMEYNIQQDRMKT
+183 GK
-196 VWTALTTEAPQDGKV
+196 LTTENWNQLEDAIPGASGVLQKAMKDNAAYTGNFRDAMADGQITSDEFFKAV
-211 LVSYINEVAQHSI
+211 EKLGTTKGAEKAAKSTETFEGAIGNLHAQVI
-224 YASET
+224 QGLDDT
-229 IDKMAQSFYHV
+229 IDKMGKKRITNMINATTDAVTVLTTGVLKMFDMIVEHKQIAITLGAILT
-240 HSSVKETKDWTNAFV
+240 SVFATRKVLDFISV
-255 RLGSTLHM
+255 LGSAKRAMLEFGVA
-263 SNDQLAEAGEQFAK
+263 SKAAEGFSLP
-277 IVAGG
+277 AGG
-282 KASAEDMSVMINRFP
+282 
-297 MFGEA
+297 GT
-302 LEKATG
+302 LTG
-308 KSMKQLYAMSAAG
+308 AAG
-321 KLTATQFTEALDYL
+321 LGMRAVSAVGIAAPVGFAAYGAGDAIVNGRDTGSKVGGAAGSITGAT
-335 SNKYK
+335 
-340 GSTEEAMTS
+340 
-349 FTGMSMYIKSRWQV
+349 TG
-363 LWGDVM
+363 
-369 NTSFQANKKMSE
+369 A
-381 DLRDLLSDK
+381 
-390 MIARYSELLGQAMNA
+390 
-405 LLSGAMSLLDYIGT
+405 
-419 HRKTLVDLIGNLG
+419 LIGRLAGGALG
-432 QLLGIVGQTVWQT
+432 SVGGP
-445 FIDTIKTIG
+445 IG
-454 IALGLVKD
+454 IAIGQSI
-462 NGDAAVD
+462 G
-469 PLQVLD
+469 QVLG
-475 DVTKE
+475 
-480 LVKHKTDVEN
+480 
-490 FTKALIAMFA
+490 
-500 VKKIMDFV
+500 
-508 MWIAKARD
+508 
-516 ALMSFKVVESA
+516 
-527 TSMVG
+527 G
-532 AGGSTAMSAE
+532 AGGTKIGKE
-542 AGMLTAESAAANT
+542 IGES
-555 GSIMAGGRFLATG
+555 
-568 ASKFLTRGMPV
+568 
-579 VGAVAGVG
+579 VGHNIEEHFKG
-587 SELLS
+587 
-592 TDSTSQK
+592 
-599 VGGSLGSVAG
+599 
-609 AGLGAAIGS
+609 
-618 AIAPGIGT
+618 
-626 AVGSMLGGE
+626 
-635 LGQNV
+635 
-640 GRRLGEAINNGAYS
+640 
-654 HLKAHP
+654 HP

-937 DVDAANDEYRQT
+937 DVDAADEEYRKT
-949 TKKARDQHKKVTDE
+949 TKKARNQHKKVTDE
-963 INKQKEEVVNAAN
+963 INKQKKEVINAAN
-976 AQAAGHASAAAN
+976 DQAAGHASAAAN

-1002 KTASIWNKLGEGINK
+1002 KTASIWNKLGDGINK
-1017 VLKVFEASQIVP
+1017 VLKVFEASQTVP

-1107 GAKIEDFVDN
+1107 GAKIEDFIDN

-1154 HPYFTYDRGNGSIKL
+1154 HPYFTYDRGNGSIHL
-1169 ASTAVGN
+1169 AANAVGDFIKKMADKFMEKIGGAGVSDSLVKAAASMMHTEVSGGDVSHILN
-1176 FMKKQVQ
+1176 VIKHESGGRANAINLWDSNAQKGTPSKGILQFIDSTFMKYAMPGHTNIWNPLDQL
-1183 KLAES
+1183 LAM
-1188 FDGSSGG
+1188 FND
-1195 GAMSKGEFAAVAKMA
+1195 
-1210 AAARGESLSTSDIE
+1210 TS
-1224 RLYWQA
+1224 
-1230 MVESTVNPATG
+1230 
-1241 GGIDDHDGT
+1241 
-1250 GRPIGLFQFKLS
+1250 
-1262 TWASAVRAMGGK
+1262 
-1274 HGNIH
+1274 
-1279 SAFDQISA
+1279 
-1287 VLADRTWRSDLAPL
+1287 WRSDLTL
-1301 GVRRGWTPHGYANGG
+1301 GGWGPVGGRRFANGG
-1316 WTFEP
+1316 WAFEP
-1321 AIFGEIP
+1321 AIFGEVP
-1328 GEPEVAI
+1328 GQPEVAI
-1335 NPRRNTA
+1335 NPRRDTA
-1342 DGLIAEAIQARAKV
+1342 DSLIAEAIQARAKV

-1386 NSGHASQSA
+1386 NGGHASQSA
-1395 SANGR
+1395 SANGK

>member
-21 KKIDDLLKN
+21 KKIDDLLRN

-50 ENQVTKLIQR
+50 ESQVTNLIQR
-60 YQDIPKEVRTKLAAD
+60 YQDIPKEIRTKLAAD

-89 KIPKEQLTELNAKAE
+89 RIPKEQLTELNAKA
-104 KGEVINYQEL
+104 KKDEVINYQEL

-124 DVRLNDQATLPMK
+124 DVKLNDQATLPMK
-137 ALKQQAEETNRSFLH
+137 MLKQQSEETNRSFLH
-152 LKDTAVGVFAGN
+152 LRDTALGVFAGN
-164 MITAG
+164 MITSG
-169 LTAIKNGLVESAKA
+169 LAAIKNGLVESAKA

-196 VWTALTTEAPQDGKV
+196 VWTALTTEAPRDGKV
-211 LVSYINEVAQHSI
+211 LVDFINDMAQHSI

-340 GSTEEAMTS
+340 DSTKEAMTS
-349 FTGMSMYIKSRWQV
+349 FTGMSMYIKSRWAV

-405 LLSGAMSLLDYIGT
+405 LLSGVMSLLDYIGT

-432 QLLGIVGQTVWQT
+432 QLLGIVGQTVWQA

-454 IALGLVKD
+454 VALGLVKD
-462 NGDAAVD
+462 NGHAAVD

-490 FTKALIAMFA
+490 FTKVLIAMFA

-508 MWIAKARD
+508 VWMAKARD
-516 ALMSFKVVESA
+516 ALLSFKIVESA
-527 TSMVG
+527 TSMLG
-532 AGGSTAMSAE
+532 AGGSVATAAGT
-542 AGMLTAESAAANT
+542 GMLTAESAAANT
-555 GSIMAGGRFLATG
+555 GSVMAGGRFLATG
-568 ASKFLTRGMPV
+568 ASKFLTRGVPV
-579 VGAVAGVG
+579 IGAVAGVG

-599 VGGSLGSVAG
+599 AGGSLGSVAG

-626 AVGSMLGGE
+626 AIGGMLGGE
-635 LGQNV
+635 LGQGV
-640 GRRLGEAINNGAYS
+640 GRRLGEAISNGAS
-654 HLKAHP
+654 SRLKAHP
-660 IEVHTKLKVDKETND
+660 IEVHTKLKVDKDTSD
-675 FAKITTPTA
+675 LAKIITPTA
-684 NKITQTVLRMDV
+684 NKITQTVLRVGV
-696 DSQSIAKAKAK
+696 DSQSIAKAKAQ
-707 TDAYYNELNQK
+707 TDAYYNDLNKK

-724 NKEAKAQA
+724 NKEAKAQK
-732 DLQKLVKNGAMS
+732 DLQELVKNGAMS
-744 QADADKRI
+744 QVDADKRL

-765 RKASY
+765 HKASY
-770 AQMQKDTNAYYDQVQ
+770 AQMQKDTNNYYNQVQ

-791 TNKLYQLAQ
+791 TNKLYQLAK
-800 KYGANSKQVE
+800 KYRANSKQVE
-810 KEREKELRKARQDY
+810 EEREKELRKARQDY

-850 KKIYEKL
+850 RKIYEKL
-857 IKDKG
+857 VKDKG
-862 KLDTQDLKATQKSAD
+862 KLNLQDLKATQKSANE
-877 QKYRAAVEPAKKTR
+877 KYRAAVGPAKKAR
-891 DEVVKNANSQYKE
+891 DEVVKNANAQYKE
-904 TVKAAEKEYKEHHTI
+904 TVNAAEKEYKENHTI
-919 SKKKYEE
+919 SKSKYEE
-926 IVENAKKQRDG
+926 IVRNAKKQRNG
-937 DVDAANDEYRQT
+937 DVDAANDEYLKT
-949 TKKARDQHKKVTDE
+949 TKKARDQHKKVTSE
-963 INKQKEEVVNAAN
+963 INKQKDEVIYAAN
-976 AQAAGHASAAAN
+976 AQATGHASAAFN
-988 EESQTNA
+988 EESQTNSY
-995 HYAEGSK
+995 YAKGSK
-1002 KTASIWNKLGEGINK
+1002 KTASIWNKLGDGINS
-1017 VLKVFEASQIVP
+1017 VLKVFEASQTVP
-1029 MIPAAYATG
+1029 RIPGSYATG

-1056 LAHTPRGYELLGA
+1056 LAHTPHGYELLGA
-1069 GGPELRFLD
+1069 GGPELRFLG

-1107 GAKIEDFVDN
+1107 GAKIEDFIDN
-1117 VGDKLE
+1117 VGDKLG
-1123 DIFDWVDKSA
+1123 DAFDLVGKSA
-1133 SDIWDAIKKKTGIDK
+1133 SEIWETIKKSTGIDR
-1148 MLNALE
+1148 MISSLE
-1154 HPYFTYDRGNGSIKL
+1154 HPYFTYDRGKGSIHL
-1169 ASTAVGN
+1169 AADSVGN
-1176 FMKKQVQ
+1176 FIKKMSDKFMGKIGGSVS
-1183 KLAES
+1183 ES
-1188 FDGSSGG
+1188 LV
-1195 GAMSKGEFAAVAKMA
+1195 KA
-1210 AAARGESLSTSDIE
+1210 AAAMMHTSVSGGDVSHILNVIKHESGGRANAINLWDSNAKKGTPSKGILQFIDSTF
-1224 RLYWQA
+1224 RKYA
-1230 MVESTVNPATG
+1230 MPGHTNIWNPL
-1241 GGIDDHDGT
+1241 DQ
-1250 GRPIGLFQFKLS
+1250 LL
-1262 TWASAVRAMGGK
+1262 AMF
-1274 HGNIH
+1274 NDT
-1279 SAFDQISA
+1279 S
-1287 VLADRTWRSDLAPL
+1287 WRSDLTL
-1301 GVRRGWTPHGYANGG
+1301 GGWGPAGGRRFANGG
-1316 WTFEP
+1316 WAFEP
-1321 AIFGEIP
+1321 AIFGEVP

-1342 DGLIAEAIQARAKV
+1342 DSLIAEAIQARAKV

-1386 NSGHASQSA
+1386 NGGRASQSA
-1395 SANGR
+1395 STSGSI
-1400 VDMSGDVTISV
+1400 DMSGDVKILV

-1449 PVGGGF
+1449 PVGGGV

>member
-1 MADGKI
+1 MADGRI
-7 DIDVIVNDQASESA
+7 DIDVIVNDQATEST
-21 KKIDDLLKN
+21 KKIDEMLKDL
-30 VGADAGDKA
+30 GDDAGDQASKSIKDNMDQAVKA
-39 EENIKE
+39 TDEAHDSMQQTMDKPIKPKVDDDE
-45 NVEKS
+45 ANDKLKRFSGNVK
-50 ENQVTKLIQR
+50 
-60 YQDIPKEVRTKLAAD
+60 DIPKSTKTVLKSEAE
-75 AKEQGIDNFDKLLK
+75 KQGIDNFNVLLK
-89 KIPKEQLTELNAKAE
+89 ALPKEQLTKLVAKAE
-104 KGEVINYQEL
+104 KGEAIDYETL
-114 LRKLPAKVVT
+114 IKKLPASVVT
-124 DVRLNDQATLPMK
+124 KLDLNDNASPKLRQVQAQAQQTGEQFTS
-137 ALKQQAEETNRSFLH
+137 LKEIIKGTFVGSLLSNGVGMITGY
-152 LKDTAVGVFAGN
+152 LKDMTGEALEASDAMDKFKSTMQLGGYGSEEIKRSAKEVKDYANETVYDLGDISSTTAKLASNGIKNYMGLTEAAGN
-164 MITAG
+164 LNAQAGGTAETFKSVAMVMTQTAG
-169 LTAIKNGLVESAKA
+169 A
-183 GMEYNIQQDRMKT
+183 GK
-196 VWTALTTEAPQDGKV
+196 LTTENWNQLEDAIPGASGVLQKAMKDNAAYTGNFRDAMADGQITSDEFFKAV
-211 LVSYINEVAQHSI
+211 EKLGTTKGAEKAAKSTETFEGAIGNLHAQVI
-224 YASET
+224 QGLDDT
-229 IDKMAQSFYHV
+229 IDKMGKKRITNMINATTDAVTVLTTGVLKMFDMIVEHKQIAITLGAILT
-240 HSSVKETKDWTNAFV
+240 SVFATRKVLDFISV
-255 RLGSTLHM
+255 LGSAKRAMVEFGIASKAAEGFSLPQGAGTLTG
-263 SNDQLAEAGEQFAK
+263 AAGLGMRAVSAVGVAAPVGFAAYGAGDA
-277 IVAGG
+277 IVNGRDTGSKVGGAAGSITGATTGALIGRLAGG
-282 KASAEDMSVMINRFP
+282 ALGSVGGP
-297 MFGEA
+297 
-302 LEKATG
+302 
-308 KSMKQLYAMSAAG
+308 
-321 KLTATQFTEALDYL
+321 
-335 SNKYK
+335 
-340 GSTEEAMTS
+340 
-349 FTGMSMYIKSRWQV
+349 
-363 LWGDVM
+363 
-369 NTSFQANKKMSE
+369 
-381 DLRDLLSDK
+381 
-390 MIARYSELLGQAMNA
+390 
-405 LLSGAMSLLDYIGT
+405 
-419 HRKTLVDLIGNLG
+419 
-432 QLLGIVGQTVWQT
+432 
-445 FIDTIKTIG
+445 IG
-454 IALGLVKD
+454 IAIGQSI
-462 NGDAAVD
+462 G
-469 PLQVLD
+469 QVLG
-475 DVTKE
+475 
-480 LVKHKTDVEN
+480 
-490 FTKALIAMFA
+490 
-500 VKKIMDFV
+500 
-508 MWIAKARD
+508 
-516 ALMSFKVVESA
+516 
-527 TSMVG
+527 G
-532 AGGSTAMSAE
+532 AGGTKIGKE
-542 AGMLTAESAAANT
+542 IGES
-555 GSIMAGGRFLATG
+555 
-568 ASKFLTRGMPV
+568 
-579 VGAVAGVG
+579 VGHNIEEHFKG
-587 SELLS
+587 
-592 TDSTSQK
+592 
-599 VGGSLGSVAG
+599 
-609 AGLGAAIGS
+609 
-618 AIAPGIGT
+618 
-626 AVGSMLGGE
+626 
-635 LGQNV
+635 
-640 GRRLGEAINNGAYS
+640 
-654 HLKAHP
+654 HP

-926 IVENAKKQRDG
+926 IVRNAKKQRDG
-937 DVDAANDEYRQT
+937 DVDAANDEYRKT
-949 TKKARDQHKKVTDE
+949 TKKARDQHTKVTNE

-988 EESQTNA
+988 EESQTNS

-1002 KTASIWNKLGEGINK
+1002 KTASIWNKLGKGINK
-1017 VLKVFEASQIVP
+1017 VLKVFEASQTVP

-1107 GAKIEDFVDN
+1107 GAKIEDFIDSA
-1117 VGDKLE
+1117 GDKLG
-1123 DIFDWVDKSA
+1123 DAFDLVGKSA
-1133 SDIWDAIKKKTGIDK
+1133 SEIWETIKKSTGIDK

-1154 HPYFTYDRGNGSIKL
+1154 HPYFTYDRGNGSIHL
-1169 ASTAVGN
+1169 AANAVGDFIKKMADKFMEKIGGAGVSDSLVKAAASMMHTEVSGGDVSHILN
-1176 FMKKQVQ
+1176 VIKHESGGRANAINLWDSNAQKGTPSKGILQFIDSTFMKYAMPGHTNIWNPLDQL
-1183 KLAES
+1183 LAM
-1188 FDGSSGG
+1188 FND
-1195 GAMSKGEFAAVAKMA
+1195 
-1210 AAARGESLSTSDIE
+1210 TS
-1224 RLYWQA
+1224 
-1230 MVESTVNPATG
+1230 
-1241 GGIDDHDGT
+1241 
-1250 GRPIGLFQFKLS
+1250 
-1262 TWASAVRAMGGK
+1262 
-1274 HGNIH
+1274 
-1279 SAFDQISA
+1279 
-1287 VLADRTWRSDLAPL
+1287 WRSDLTL
-1301 GVRRGWTPHGYANGG
+1301 GGWGPVGGRRFANGG
-1316 WTFEP
+1316 WAFEP
-1321 AIFGEIP
+1321 AIFGEAP

-1335 NPRRNTA
+1335 NPRRDTA
-1342 DGLIAEAIQARAKV
+1342 DSLIAEAIQARAKV

-1386 NSGHASQSA
+1386 NGGHASQSA
-1395 SANGR
+1395 STNGR

>member
-1 MADGKI
+1 MADGRI
-7 DIDVIVNDQASESA
+7 DIDVIVNDQATEST
-21 KKIDDLLKN
+21 KKIDEMLK
-30 VGADAGDKA
+30 GLGDDAGDQASKSIKDNMDQAVKA
-39 EENIKE
+39 TDEAHDSMQQTMDKPIKPKVDDDE
-45 NVEKS
+45 ANDKLKRFSGNVK
-50 ENQVTKLIQR
+50 
-60 YQDIPKEVRTKLAAD
+60 DIPKSTKTVLKSEAE
-75 AKEQGIDNFDKLLK
+75 KQGIDNFNVLLK
-89 KIPKEQLTELNAKAE
+89 ALPKEQLTKLVAKAE
-104 KGEVINYQEL
+104 KGEAIDYETL
-114 LRKLPAKVVT
+114 IKKLPASVVT
-124 DVRLNDQATLPMK
+124 KLDLNDNASPKLRQVQAQAQQTGEQFTS
-137 ALKQQAEETNRSFLH
+137 LKEIIKGTFVGSLLSNGVGMITGY
-152 LKDTAVGVFAGN
+152 LKDMTGEALEASDAMDKFNSTMQLGGYGSEEIKRSAKEVKDYANETVYDLGDISSTTAKLASNGIKNYMGLTEAAGN
-164 MITAG
+164 LNAQAGGTAETFKSVAMVMTQTAG
-169 LTAIKNGLVESAKA
+169 A
-183 GMEYNIQQDRMKT
+183 GK
-196 VWTALTTEAPQDGKV
+196 LTTENWNQLEDAIPGASGVLQKAMKDNAAYTGNFRDAMEDGQITSDEFFKAV
-211 LVSYINEVAQHSI
+211 EKLGTTKGAEKAAKSTETFEGAIGNLHAQVI
-224 YASET
+224 QGLDDT
-229 IDKMAQSFYHV
+229 IDKMGKKRITNMINATTDAVTVLTTGVLKMFDMIVEHKQIAITLGAILT
-240 HSSVKETKDWTNAFV
+240 SVFATRKVLDFISV
-255 RLGSTLHM
+255 LGSAKRAMLEFGVA
-263 SNDQLAEAGEQFAK
+263 SKAAEGFSLP
-277 IVAGG
+277 AGG
-282 KASAEDMSVMINRFP
+282 
-297 MFGEA
+297 GT
-302 LEKATG
+302 LTG
-308 KSMKQLYAMSAAG
+308 AAG
-321 KLTATQFTEALDYL
+321 LGMRAVRAVGVAAPVGFAAYGAGDAIVNGRDTGSKVGGAAGSVTGATA
-335 SNKYK
+335 
-340 GSTEEAMTS
+340 
-349 FTGMSMYIKSRWQV
+349 
-363 LWGDVM
+363 
-369 NTSFQANKKMSE
+369 
-381 DLRDLLSDK
+381 
-390 MIARYSELLGQAMNA
+390 
-405 LLSGAMSLLDYIGT
+405 GA
-419 HRKTLVDLIGNLG
+419 LIGRLAGGALG
-432 QLLGIVGQTVWQT
+432 SVGGP
-445 FIDTIKTIG
+445 IG
-454 IALGLVKD
+454 IAIGQSI
-462 NGDAAVD
+462 G
-469 PLQVLD
+469 QVLG
-475 DVTKE
+475 
-480 LVKHKTDVEN
+480 
-490 FTKALIAMFA
+490 
-500 VKKIMDFV
+500 
-508 MWIAKARD
+508 
-516 ALMSFKVVESA
+516 
-527 TSMVG
+527 G
-532 AGGSTAMSAE
+532 AGGTKIGKE
-542 AGMLTAESAAANT
+542 IGES
-555 GSIMAGGRFLATG
+555 
-568 ASKFLTRGMPV
+568 
-579 VGAVAGVG
+579 VGHNIEEHFKG
-587 SELLS
+587 
-592 TDSTSQK
+592 
-599 VGGSLGSVAG
+599 
-609 AGLGAAIGS
+609 
-618 AIAPGIGT
+618 
-626 AVGSMLGGE
+626 
-635 LGQNV
+635 
-640 GRRLGEAINNGAYS
+640 
-654 HLKAHP
+654 HP

-877 QKYRAAVEPAKKTR
+877 KKYRAAVEPAKKTR

-926 IVENAKKQRDG
+926 IVENAEKQKSG
-937 DVDAANDEYRQT
+937 DIKAANDEYRKT
-949 TKKARDQHKKVTDE
+949 TKKARDQHTKVTNE
-963 INKQKEEVVNAAN
+963 INKQKEEVINAAN

-988 EESQTNA
+988 EESQTNS

-1002 KTASIWNKLGEGINK
+1002 KTATIWNKLGEYINK
-1017 VLKVFEASQIVP
+1017 VLKVFEASQTVP
-1029 MIPAAYATG
+1029 MLPTAYATG

-1107 GAKIEDFVDN
+1107 GAKIEDFIDN

-1133 SDIWDAIKKKTGIDK
+1133 SDIWNAIKKKTGIDK

-1195 GAMSKGEFAAVAKMA
+1195 GAMSKGGFAAVAKMA

-1316 WTFEP
+1316 WAFEP
-1321 AIFGEIP
+1321 AIFGEVP

-1342 DGLIAEAIQARAKV
+1342 DSLIAEAIQARAKI

-1386 NSGHASQSA
+1386 NGGHVSQSA
-1395 SANGR
+1395 SANGS

>member
-1 MADGKI
+1 MADGRI
-7 DIDVIVNDQASESA
+7 DIDVIVNDQATESA
-21 KKIDDLLKN
+21 KKIDEMLK
-30 VGADAGDKA
+30 GLGDDAGDQASKS
-39 EENIKE
+39 IKDNMDQAVKVTDE
-45 NVEKS
+45 AHDSMQQTMDKPIKPKVDDDEANDKLKRFSGNVK
-50 ENQVTKLIQR
+50 
-60 YQDIPKEVRTKLAAD
+60 DIPKSTKTVLKSEAE
-75 AKEQGIDNFDKLLK
+75 KQGIDNFNVLLK
-89 KIPKEQLTELNAKAE
+89 ALPKEQLTKLVAKAE
-104 KGEVINYQEL
+104 KGEAIDYEAL
-114 LRKLPAKVVT
+114 IKKLPASVVT
-124 DVRLNDQATLPMK
+124 KLDLNDNASPKLRQVQAQAQQTGEQFTS
-137 ALKQQAEETNRSFLH
+137 LKEIIKGTFVGSLLSNGVGMITGY
-152 LKDTAVGVFAGN
+152 LKDMTGEALEASDAMDKFKSTMQLGGYGSEEIKRYAKEVKDYANETVYDLGDISSTTAKLASNGIKNYMGLTEAAGN
-164 MITAG
+164 LNAQAGGTAETFKSVAMVMTQTAG
-169 LTAIKNGLVESAKA
+169 A
-183 GMEYNIQQDRMKT
+183 GK
-196 VWTALTTEAPQDGKV
+196 LTTENWNQLEDAIPGASGV
-211 LVSYINEVAQHSI
+211 LQKAMKDNAAYTGNFRDAMAAGQITSDEFIKAVEKLGTTKGAEKAAKSTETFEGAIGNLHAQVI
-224 YASET
+224 QGLDDT
-229 IDKMAQSFYHV
+229 IDKMGKKRITNMINATTDAVTVLTTGVLKMFDMIVEHKQIAITLGAILT
-240 HSSVKETKDWTNAFV
+240 SVFATRKVLDFISV
-255 RLGSTLHM
+255 LGSAKRAMLEFGVA
-263 SNDQLAEAGEQFAK
+263 SKAAEGFSLP
-277 IVAGG
+277 AGG
-282 KASAEDMSVMINRFP
+282 
-297 MFGEA
+297 GT
-302 LEKATG
+302 LTG
-308 KSMKQLYAMSAAG
+308 AAG
-321 KLTATQFTEALDYL
+321 L
-335 SNKYK
+335 
-340 GSTEEAMTS
+340 
-349 FTGMSMYIKSRWQV
+349 GMRAVRAVGVAAPVGFAAY
-363 LWGDVM
+363 
-369 NTSFQANKKMSE
+369 
-381 DLRDLLSDK
+381 
-390 MIARYSELLGQAMNA
+390 
-405 LLSGAMSLLDYIGT
+405 GA
-419 HRKTLVDLIGNLG
+419 
-432 QLLGIVGQTVWQT
+432 
-445 FIDTIKTIG
+445 
-454 IALGLVKD
+454 
-462 NGDAAVD
+462 GDAIV
-469 PLQVLD
+469 
-475 DVTKE
+475 
-480 LVKHKTDVEN
+480 N
-490 FTKALIAMFA
+490 G
-500 VKKIMDFV
+500 
-508 MWIAKARD
+508 RD
-516 ALMSFKVVESA
+516 TGSK
-527 TSMVG
+527 
-532 AGGSTAMSAE
+532 AGGA
-542 AGMLTAESAAANT
+542 AGS
-555 GSIMAGGRFLATG
+555 
-568 ASKFLTRGMPV
+568 V
-579 VGAVAGVG
+579 VGATGGALIGRLAGG
-587 SELLS
+587 A
-592 TDSTSQK
+592 
-599 VGGSLGSVAG
+599 LGSIGGPVGVAIG
-609 AGLGAAIGS
+609 QSIGQTLGGAAGTKIGKE
-618 AIAPGIGT
+618 IGES
-626 AVGSMLGGE
+626 VGHNIEEHFKG
-635 LGQNV
+635 
-640 GRRLGEAINNGAYS
+640 
-654 HLKAHP
+654 HP

-963 INKQKEEVVNAAN
+963 INKQKEEVINAAN

-995 HYAEGSK
+995 HYADGSK

-1017 VLKVFEASQIVP
+1017 VLKVFEASQTVP

-1107 GAKIEDFVDN
+1107 GAKIEDFIDN

-1133 SDIWDAIKKKTGIDK
+1133 SDIWNAIKKKTGIDK
-1148 MLNALE
+1148 MLSALE

-1316 WTFEP
+1316 WAFEP
-1321 AIFGEIP
+1321 AIFGEVP

-1342 DGLIAEAIQARAKV
+1342 DSLIAEAIQARAKV
-1356 NPNGIAGKLS
+1356 NPNGIAGNLS
-1366 QLINNT
+1366 KLINQA
-1372 KSAANSMMPVFATS
+1372 K
-1386 NSGHASQSA
+1386 QSA
-1395 SANGR
+1395 NNILPVINTGNHSRIIATTQQAQPHIDGNMVVTMNVDSRQLSR
-1400 VDMSGDVTISV
+1400 VM
-1411 QLDSNTIARTTYPKI
+1411 YPTI
-1426 KAIKA
+1426 KAMRSH
-1431 QEIIVRG
+1431 EVIING
-1438 NGGAIPVGNAM
+1438 AGGAIPVGNAQ
-1449 PVGGGF
+1449 PLGGVY

>member
-1 MADGKI
+1 MADGRI
-7 DIDVIVNDQASESA
+7 DIDVIVNDQATESA
-21 KKIDDLLKN
+21 KKIDEMLK
-30 VGADAGDKA
+30 GLGDDAGDQASKSIKDNMGQAVKA
-39 EENIKE
+39 TDEAHDSMQQTMDKPIKPKVDDDE
-45 NVEKS
+45 ANDKLKRFSGNVK
-50 ENQVTKLIQR
+50 
-60 YQDIPKEVRTKLAAD
+60 DIPKSTKTVLKSEAE
-75 AKEQGIDNFDKLLK
+75 KQGIDNFNVLLK
-89 KIPKEQLTELNAKAE
+89 ALPKEQLTKLVAKAE
-104 KGEVINYQEL
+104 KGEAIDYEAL
-114 LRKLPAKVVT
+114 IKKLPASVVT
-124 DVRLNDQATLPMK
+124 KLDLNDNASPKLRQVQAQAQQTGEQFTS
-137 ALKQQAEETNRSFLH
+137 LKEIIKGTFVGSLLSNGVGMITGY
-152 LKDTAVGVFAGN
+152 LKDMTGEALEASDAMDKFKSTMQLGGYGSEEIKRSAKEVKDYANETVYDLGDISSTTAKLASNGIKNYMGLTEAAGN
-164 MITAG
+164 LNAQAGGTAETFKSVAMVMTQTAG
-169 LTAIKNGLVESAKA
+169 A
-183 GMEYNIQQDRMKT
+183 GK
-196 VWTALTTEAPQDGKV
+196 LTTENWNQLEDAIPGASGVLQKAMKDNAAYTGNFRDAMADGQITSDEFFKAV
-211 LVSYINEVAQHSI
+211 EKLGTTKGAEKAAKSTETFEGAIGNLHAQVI
-224 YASET
+224 QGLDDT
-229 IDKMAQSFYHV
+229 IDKMGKKRITNMINATTDAVTVLTTGVLKMFDMIVEHKQIAITLGAILT
-240 HSSVKETKDWTNAFV
+240 SVFATRKVLDFISV
-255 RLGSTLHM
+255 LGSAKRAMLEFGVA
-263 SNDQLAEAGEQFAK
+263 SKAAEGFSLP
-277 IVAGG
+277 AGG
-282 KASAEDMSVMINRFP
+282 
-297 MFGEA
+297 GT
-302 LEKATG
+302 LTG
-308 KSMKQLYAMSAAG
+308 AAG
-321 KLTATQFTEALDYL
+321 L
-335 SNKYK
+335 
-340 GSTEEAMTS
+340 
-349 FTGMSMYIKSRWQV
+349 GMRAFRAVGVAAPVGFAAY
-363 LWGDVM
+363 
-369 NTSFQANKKMSE
+369 
-381 DLRDLLSDK
+381 
-390 MIARYSELLGQAMNA
+390 
-405 LLSGAMSLLDYIGT
+405 GA
-419 HRKTLVDLIGNLG
+419 
-432 QLLGIVGQTVWQT
+432 
-445 FIDTIKTIG
+445 
-454 IALGLVKD
+454 
-462 NGDAAVD
+462 GDAIV
-469 PLQVLD
+469 
-475 DVTKE
+475 
-480 LVKHKTDVEN
+480 N
-490 FTKALIAMFA
+490 G
-500 VKKIMDFV
+500 
-508 MWIAKARD
+508 RD
-516 ALMSFKVVESA
+516 
-527 TSMVG
+527 
-532 AGGSTAMSAE
+532 
-542 AGMLTAESAAANT
+542 T
-555 GSIMAGGRFLATG
+555 GS
-568 ASKFLTRGMPV
+568 
-579 VGAVAGVG
+579 
-587 SELLS
+587 
-592 TDSTSQK
+592 K
-599 VGGSLGSVAG
+599 VGGATGSVAG
-609 AGLGAAIGS
+609 ATGGALIGRLAGGALGSIGGPVGVAIGQSIGQTLGGAAGTKIGKE
-618 AIAPGIGT
+618 IGES
-626 AVGSMLGGE
+626 VGHNIEEHFKG
-635 LGQNV
+635 
-640 GRRLGEAINNGAYS
+640 
-654 HLKAHP
+654 HP
-660 IEVHTKLKVDKETND
+660 VEVHTKLKVDKETND

-765 RKASY
+765 RKVSY

-837 KISKYVQQGADTQ
+837 KISKYVQQGANTQ

-891 DEVVKNANSQYKE
+891 NEVVKNANSQYKE

-926 IVENAKKQRDG
+926 IVNNAKKQRDG
-937 DVDAANDEYRQT
+937 DVDAANDEYRKT

-988 EESQTNA
+988 EESQTNS

-1002 KTASIWNKLGEGINK
+1002 KTASIWNKLGDGINK
-1017 VLKVFEASQIVP
+1017 VLKVFEASQTVP

-1069 GGPELRFLD
+1069 GGPELRFLG

-1107 GAKIEDFVDN
+1107 GAKIEDFIDN
-1117 VGDKLE
+1117 VGNKLG
-1123 DIFDWVDKSA
+1123 DAFDLVGKSA
-1133 SDIWDAIKKKTGIDK
+1133 SEIWETIKKSTGIDK

-1154 HPYFTYDRGNGSIKL
+1154 HPYFTYDRGNGSIHL
-1169 ASTAVGN
+1169 AANAVGDFIKKMADKFMEKIGGSGVSDSLVKAAASMMHTEVSGGDVSHILN
-1176 FMKKQVQ
+1176 VIKHESGGRANAINLWDSNAQKGTPSKGILQFIDSTFMKYAMPGHTNIWNPLDQL
-1183 KLAES
+1183 LAM
-1188 FDGSSGG
+1188 FND
-1195 GAMSKGEFAAVAKMA
+1195 
-1210 AAARGESLSTSDIE
+1210 TS
-1224 RLYWQA
+1224 
-1230 MVESTVNPATG
+1230 
-1241 GGIDDHDGT
+1241 
-1250 GRPIGLFQFKLS
+1250 
-1262 TWASAVRAMGGK
+1262 
-1274 HGNIH
+1274 
-1279 SAFDQISA
+1279 
-1287 VLADRTWRSDLAPL
+1287 WRSDLTL
-1301 GVRRGWTPHGYANGG
+1301 GG
-1316 WTFEP
+1316 WGPVGGRRFADGGWAFEP
-1321 AIFGEIP
+1321 AIFGEVP
-1328 GEPEVAI
+1328 GQPEVAI
-1335 NPRRNTA
+1335 NPHRNTA

-1386 NSGHASQSA
+1386 NGGHASQSA
-1395 SANGR
+1395 STNGR

>member
-1 MADGKI
+1 MADGHI
-7 DIDVIVNDQASESA
+7 DIDVIVNDQATESA
-21 KKIDDLLKN
+21 KKIDEMLK
-30 VGADAGDKA
+30 GLGDDAGDQASKSIKDNMDQAVKA
-39 EENIKE
+39 TDEAHDSMQQTMDKPIKPKVDDDE
-45 NVEKS
+45 ANDKLKRFSGNVK
-50 ENQVTKLIQR
+50 
-60 YQDIPKEVRTKLAAD
+60 DIPKSTKTVLKSEAE
-75 AKEQGIDNFDKLLK
+75 KQGIDNFNVLLK
-89 KIPKEQLTELNAKAE
+89 ALPKEQLTKLVAKAE
-104 KGEVINYQEL
+104 KGEAIDYEAL
-114 LRKLPAKVVT
+114 IKKLPASVVT
-124 DVRLNDQATLPMK
+124 KLDLNDNASPKLRQVQAQAQQTGEQFTS
-137 ALKQQAEETNRSFLH
+137 LKEIIKGTFVGSLLSNGVGMITGY
-152 LKDTAVGVFAGN
+152 LKDMTGEALEASDAMDKFKSTMQLGGYGSEEIKRSAKEVKDYANETVYDLGDISSTTAKLASNGIKNYMGLTEAAGN
-164 MITAG
+164 LNAQAGGTAETFKSVAMVMTQTAG
-169 LTAIKNGLVESAKA
+169 A
-183 GMEYNIQQDRMKT
+183 GK
-196 VWTALTTEAPQDGKV
+196 LTTENWNQLEDAIPGASGVLQKAMKDNAAYTGNFRDAMADGQITSDEFFKAV
-211 LVSYINEVAQHSI
+211 EKLGTTKGAEKAAKSTETFEGAIGNLHAQVI
-224 YASET
+224 QGLDDT
-229 IDKMAQSFYHV
+229 IDKMGKKRITNMINATTDAVTVLTTGVLKMFDMIVEHKQIAITLGAILT
-240 HSSVKETKDWTNAFV
+240 SVFATRKVLDFISV
-255 RLGSTLHM
+255 LGSAKRAMLEFGVA
-263 SNDQLAEAGEQFAK
+263 SKAAEGFSLP
-277 IVAGG
+277 AGG
-282 KASAEDMSVMINRFP
+282 
-297 MFGEA
+297 GT
-302 LEKATG
+302 LTG
-308 KSMKQLYAMSAAG
+308 AAG
-321 KLTATQFTEALDYL
+321 LGMRAVSAVGIAAPVGFAAYGAGDAIVNGRDTGSKVGGAAGSITGAT
-335 SNKYK
+335 
-340 GSTEEAMTS
+340 
-349 FTGMSMYIKSRWQV
+349 TG
-363 LWGDVM
+363 
-369 NTSFQANKKMSE
+369 A
-381 DLRDLLSDK
+381 
-390 MIARYSELLGQAMNA
+390 
-405 LLSGAMSLLDYIGT
+405 
-419 HRKTLVDLIGNLG
+419 LIGRLAGGALG
-432 QLLGIVGQTVWQT
+432 SVGGP
-445 FIDTIKTIG
+445 IG
-454 IALGLVKD
+454 IAIGQSI
-462 NGDAAVD
+462 G
-469 PLQVLD
+469 QVLG
-475 DVTKE
+475 
-480 LVKHKTDVEN
+480 
-490 FTKALIAMFA
+490 
-500 VKKIMDFV
+500 
-508 MWIAKARD
+508 
-516 ALMSFKVVESA
+516 
-527 TSMVG
+527 G
-532 AGGSTAMSAE
+532 AGGTKIGKE
-542 AGMLTAESAAANT
+542 IGES
-555 GSIMAGGRFLATG
+555 
-568 ASKFLTRGMPV
+568 
-579 VGAVAGVG
+579 VGHNIEEHFKG
-587 SELLS
+587 
-592 TDSTSQK
+592 
-599 VGGSLGSVAG
+599 
-609 AGLGAAIGS
+609 
-618 AIAPGIGT
+618 
-626 AVGSMLGGE
+626 
-635 LGQNV
+635 
-640 GRRLGEAINNGAYS
+640 
-654 HLKAHP
+654 HP

-937 DVDAANDEYRQT
+937 DVDAADEEYRKT
-949 TKKARDQHKKVTDE
+949 TKKARNQHKKVTDE
-963 INKQKEEVVNAAN
+963 INKQKKEVINAAN
-976 AQAAGHASAAAN
+976 DQAAGHASAAAN

-1002 KTASIWNKLGEGINK
+1002 KTASIWNKLGDGINK
-1017 VLKVFEASQIVP
+1017 VLKVFEASQTVP

-1107 GAKIEDFVDN
+1107 GAKIEDFIDN

-1154 HPYFTYDRGNGSIKL
+1154 HPYFTYDRGNGSIHL
-1169 ASTAVGN
+1169 AANAVGDFIKKMADKFMEKIGGAGVSDSLVKAAASMMHTEVSGGDVSHILN
-1176 FMKKQVQ
+1176 VIKHESGGRANAINLWDSNAQKGTPSKGILQFIDSTFMKYAMPGHTNIWNPLDQL
-1183 KLAES
+1183 LAM
-1188 FDGSSGG
+1188 FND
-1195 GAMSKGEFAAVAKMA
+1195 
-1210 AAARGESLSTSDIE
+1210 TS
-1224 RLYWQA
+1224 
-1230 MVESTVNPATG
+1230 
-1241 GGIDDHDGT
+1241 
-1250 GRPIGLFQFKLS
+1250 
-1262 TWASAVRAMGGK
+1262 
-1274 HGNIH
+1274 
-1279 SAFDQISA
+1279 
-1287 VLADRTWRSDLAPL
+1287 WRSDLTL
-1301 GVRRGWTPHGYANGG
+1301 GGWGPVGGRRFANGG
-1316 WTFEP
+1316 WAFEP
-1321 AIFGEIP
+1321 AIFGEVP
-1328 GEPEVAI
+1328 GQPEVAI
-1335 NPRRNTA
+1335 NPRRDTA
-1342 DGLIAEAIQARAKV
+1342 DSLIAEAIQARAKV

-1386 NSGHASQSA
+1386 NGGHASQSA
-1395 SANGR
+1395 SANGK

>member
-1 MADGKI
+1 MADGRI
-7 DIDVIVNDQASESA
+7 DIDIIVNDQATESA
-21 KKIDDLLKN
+21 KKIDEMLK
-30 VGADAGDKA
+30 GLGDDAGDQASKSIKDNMDQAVKA
-39 EENIKE
+39 TDEAHDSMQQTMDKPIKPKVDDDE
-45 NVEKS
+45 ANDKLKRFSGNVK
-50 ENQVTKLIQR
+50 
-60 YQDIPKEVRTKLAAD
+60 DIPKSTKTVLKSEAE
-75 AKEQGIDNFDKLLK
+75 KQGIDNFNVLLK
-89 KIPKEQLTELNAKAE
+89 ALPKEQLTKLVAKAE
-104 KGEVINYQEL
+104 KGEAIDYEAL
-114 LRKLPAKVVT
+114 IKKLPASVVT
-124 DVRLNDQATLPMK
+124 KLDLNDNASPKLRQVQAQ
-137 ALKQQAEETNRSFLH
+137 AQQT
-152 LKDTAVGVFAGN
+152 
-164 MITAG
+164 
-169 LTAIKNGLVESAKA
+169 
-183 GMEYNIQQDRMKT
+183 
-196 VWTALTTEAPQDGKV
+196 
-211 LVSYINEVAQHSI
+211 
-224 YASET
+224 
-229 IDKMAQSFYHV
+229 
-240 HSSVKETKDWTNAFV
+240 
-255 RLGSTLHM
+255 
-263 SNDQLAEAGEQFAK
+263 GEQFTSLK
-277 IVAGG
+277 EIIKGTFVGSLLSNG
-282 KASAEDMSVMINRFP
+282 VGMITGYLKDMT
-297 MFGEA
+297 GEA
-302 LEKATG
+302 LEASDAMDKF
-308 KSMKQLYAMSAAG
+308 KSTMQLGGYGSEEIKRYAKEVKDYANETVYDLGDISSTTAKLASNGIKNYMGLTEAAGNLNAQAGGTAETFKSVAMVMTQTAGAG
-321 KLTATQFTEALDYL
+321 KLTTENWNQLEDAIPGASGVLQKAMKDNAAYTGNFRDAMAAGQITSDEFFKAVEKL
-335 SNKYK
+335 GTTK
-340 GSTEEAMTS
+340 GAEKAAKSTETFE
-349 FTGMSMYIKSRWQV
+349 
-363 LWGDVM
+363 
-369 NTSFQANKKMSE
+369 
-381 DLRDLLSDK
+381 
-390 MIARYSELLGQAMNA
+390 
-405 LLSGAMSLLDYIGT
+405 GA
-419 HRKTLVDLIGNLG
+419 IGNLHAQVIQG
-432 QLLGIVGQTVWQT
+432 LDDVIDKMGKKRITNMINTATDAVTVLTTGVLKMFDAIAEHKQIAIALGAILTSVFATKKIAEFISILGSAKRAMVEFGIASKAAEGFSLPQGAGTLTGATGLGMRAVSAVGIAAPVGFAAYGAGDAIVNGR
-445 FIDTIKTIG
+445 DTGSKVGGAAGSITGATTGALIGRLAGGALGSVGGPIG
-454 IALGLVKD
+454 IAIGQSI
-462 NGDAAVD
+462 G
-469 PLQVLD
+469 QVLG
-475 DVTKE
+475 
-480 LVKHKTDVEN
+480 
-490 FTKALIAMFA
+490 
-500 VKKIMDFV
+500 
-508 MWIAKARD
+508 
-516 ALMSFKVVESA
+516 
-527 TSMVG
+527 G
-532 AGGSTAMSAE
+532 AGGTKIGKE
-542 AGMLTAESAAANT
+542 IGES
-555 GSIMAGGRFLATG
+555 
-568 ASKFLTRGMPV
+568 
-579 VGAVAGVG
+579 VGHNIEEHFKG
-587 SELLS
+587 
-592 TDSTSQK
+592 
-599 VGGSLGSVAG
+599 
-609 AGLGAAIGS
+609 
-618 AIAPGIGT
+618 
-626 AVGSMLGGE
+626 
-635 LGQNV
+635 
-640 GRRLGEAINNGAYS
+640 
-654 HLKAHP
+654 HP

-877 QKYRAAVEPAKKTR
+877 KKYRAAVEPAKKTR

-937 DVDAANDEYRQT
+937 DVDAANDEYRKT
-949 TKKARDQHKKVTDE
+949 TKKARNQHKKVTDE
-963 INKQKEEVVNAAN
+963 INKQKEEVINAAN
-976 AQAAGHASAAAN
+976 DQAAGHASAADN
-988 EESQTNA
+988 EESQTNS

-1002 KTASIWNKLGEGINK
+1002 KTATIWNKLGKHINK
-1017 VLKVFEASQIVP
+1017 VLKVFEASQTVP
-1029 MIPAAYATG
+1029 MIPEAYATG

-1069 GGPELRFLD
+1069 GGPELRFLN

-1117 VGDKLE
+1117 VGDKLG
-1123 DIFDWVDKSA
+1123 DAFDLVGKSA
-1133 SDIWDAIKKKTGIDK
+1133 SEIWETIKKSTGIDK

-1154 HPYFTYDRGNGSIKL
+1154 HPYFTYDRGNGSIHL
-1169 ASTAVGN
+1169 AANAVGDFIKKMADKFMEKIGGAGVSDSLVKAAASMMHTEVSGGDVSHILN
-1176 FMKKQVQ
+1176 VIKHESGGRANAINLWDSNAQKGTPSKGILQFIDSTFMKYAMPGHTNIWNPLDQL
-1183 KLAES
+1183 LAM
-1188 FDGSSGG
+1188 FND
-1195 GAMSKGEFAAVAKMA
+1195 
-1210 AAARGESLSTSDIE
+1210 TS
-1224 RLYWQA
+1224 
-1230 MVESTVNPATG
+1230 
-1241 GGIDDHDGT
+1241 
-1250 GRPIGLFQFKLS
+1250 
-1262 TWASAVRAMGGK
+1262 
-1274 HGNIH
+1274 
-1279 SAFDQISA
+1279 
-1287 VLADRTWRSDLAPL
+1287 WRSDLTL
-1301 GVRRGWTPHGYANGG
+1301 GG
-1316 WTFEP
+1316 WGPVGGRRFADGGWAFEP
-1321 AIFGEIP
+1321 AIFGEVP
-1328 GEPEVAI
+1328 GQPEVAI
-1335 NPRRNTA
+1335 NPHRNTA

-1386 NSGHASQSA
+1386 NGGHASQSA
-1395 SANGR
+1395 STNGR

>member
-21 KKIDDLLKN
+21 KKIDDLLRN

-50 ENQVTKLIQR
+50 ESQVTNLIQR
-60 YQDIPKEVRTKLAAD
+60 YQDIPKEIRTKLAAD

-89 KIPKEQLTELNAKAE
+89 RIPKEQLTELNAKA
-104 KGEVINYQEL
+104 KKDEVINYQEL

-124 DVRLNDQATLPMK
+124 DVKLNDQATLPMK
-137 ALKQQAEETNRSFLH
+137 MLKQQSEETNRSFLH
-152 LKDTAVGVFAGN
+152 LRDTALGVFAGN
-164 MITAG
+164 MITSG
-169 LTAIKNGLVESAKA
+169 LAAIKNGLVESAKA

-196 VWTALTTEAPQDGKV
+196 VWTALTTEAPRDGKV
-211 LVSYINEVAQHSI
+211 LVDFINDMAQHSI

-340 GSTEEAMTS
+340 DSTKEAMTS
-349 FTGMSMYIKSRWQV
+349 FTGMSMYIKSRWAV

-405 LLSGAMSLLDYIGT
+405 LLSGVMSLLDYIGT

-432 QLLGIVGQTVWQT
+432 QLLGIVGQTVWQA

-454 IALGLVKD
+454 VALGLVKD
-462 NGDAAVD
+462 NGHAAVD

-490 FTKALIAMFA
+490 FTKVLIAMFA

-508 MWIAKARD
+508 VWMAKARD
-516 ALMSFKVVESA
+516 ALLSFKIVESA
-527 TSMVG
+527 TSMLG
-532 AGGSTAMSAE
+532 AGGSVATAAGT
-542 AGMLTAESAAANT
+542 GMLTAESAAANT
-555 GSIMAGGRFLATG
+555 GSVMAGGRFLATG
-568 ASKFLTRGMPV
+568 ASKFLTRGVPV
-579 VGAVAGVG
+579 IGAVAGVG

-599 VGGSLGSVAG
+599 AGGSLGSVAG

-626 AVGSMLGGE
+626 AIGGMLGGE
-635 LGQNV
+635 LGQGV
-640 GRRLGEAINNGAYS
+640 GRRLGEAISNGAS
-654 HLKAHP
+654 SRLKAHP
-660 IEVHTKLKVDKETND
+660 IEVHTKLKVDKDTSD
-675 FAKITTPTA
+675 LAKIITPTA
-684 NKITQTVLRMDV
+684 NKITQTVLRVGV
-696 DSQSIAKAKAK
+696 DSQSIAKAKAQ
-707 TDAYYNELNQK
+707 TDAYYNDLNKK

-724 NKEAKAQA
+724 NKEAKAQK
-732 DLQKLVKNGAMS
+732 DLQELVKNGAMS
-744 QADADKRI
+744 QVDADKRL

-765 RKASY
+765 HKASY
-770 AQMQKDTNAYYDQVQ
+770 AQMQKDTNNYYNQVQ

-791 TNKLYQLAQ
+791 TNKLYQLAK

-810 KEREKELRKARQDY
+810 EEREKELRKARQDY

-850 KKIYEKL
+850 RKIYEKL
-857 IKDKG
+857 VKDKG
-862 KLDTQDLKATQKSAD
+862 KLNLQDLKATQKSANE
-877 QKYRAAVEPAKKTR
+877 KYRAAVGPAKKAR
-891 DEVVKNANSQYKE
+891 DEVVKNANAQYKE
-904 TVKAAEKEYKEHHTI
+904 TVNAAEKEYKENHTI
-919 SKKKYEE
+919 SKSKYEE
-926 IVENAKKQRDG
+926 IVRNAKKQRNG
-937 DVDAANDEYRQT
+937 DVDAANDEYLKT
-949 TKKARDQHKKVTDE
+949 TKKARDQHKKVTSE
-963 INKQKEEVVNAAN
+963 INKQKDEVIYAAN
-976 AQAAGHASAAAN
+976 AQATGHASAAFN
-988 EESQTNA
+988 EESQTNSY
-995 HYAEGSK
+995 YAKGSK
-1002 KTASIWNKLGEGINK
+1002 KTASIWNKLGDGINS
-1017 VLKVFEASQIVP
+1017 VLKVFEASQTVP
-1029 MIPAAYATG
+1029 RIPGSYATG

-1056 LAHTPRGYELLGA
+1056 LAHTPHGYELLGA
-1069 GGPELRFLD
+1069 GGPELRFLG

-1107 GAKIEDFVDN
+1107 GAKIEDFIDN
-1117 VGDKLE
+1117 VGDKLG
-1123 DIFDWVDKSA
+1123 DAFDLVGKSA
-1133 SDIWDAIKKKTGIDK
+1133 SEIWETIKKSTGIDR
-1148 MLNALE
+1148 MISSLE
-1154 HPYFTYDRGNGSIKL
+1154 HPYFTYDRGKGSIHL
-1169 ASTAVGN
+1169 AADSVGN
-1176 FMKKQVQ
+1176 FIKKMSDKFMGKIGGSVS
-1183 KLAES
+1183 ES
-1188 FDGSSGG
+1188 LV
-1195 GAMSKGEFAAVAKMA
+1195 KA
-1210 AAARGESLSTSDIE
+1210 AAAMMHTSVSGGDVSHILNVIKHESGGRANAINLWDSNAKKGTPSKGILQFIDSTF
-1224 RLYWQA
+1224 RKYA
-1230 MVESTVNPATG
+1230 MPGHTNIWNPL
-1241 GGIDDHDGT
+1241 DQ
-1250 GRPIGLFQFKLS
+1250 LL
-1262 TWASAVRAMGGK
+1262 AMF
-1274 HGNIH
+1274 NDT
-1279 SAFDQISA
+1279 S
-1287 VLADRTWRSDLAPL
+1287 WRSDLTL
-1301 GVRRGWTPHGYANGG
+1301 GGWGPAGGRRFANGG
-1316 WTFEP
+1316 WAFEP
-1321 AIFGEIP
+1321 AIFGEVP

-1342 DGLIAEAIQARAKV
+1342 DSLIAEAIQARAKV

-1386 NSGHASQSA
+1386 NGGRASQSA
-1395 SANGR
+1395 STSGSI
-1400 VDMSGDVTISV
+1400 DMSGDVKILV

-1449 PVGGGF
+1449 PVGGGV

>member
-30 VGADAGDKA
+30 VGADAGNKA

-50 ENQVTKLIQR
+50 ESQVTNLIQR
-60 YQDIPKEVRTKLAAD
+60 YQDIPKEIRTKLAAD

-89 KIPKEQLTELNAKAE
+89 RIPKEQLTELNAKA
-104 KGEVINYQEL
+104 KKDEVINYQEL

-124 DVRLNDQATLPMK
+124 DVKLNDQATLPMK
-137 ALKQQAEETNRSFLH
+137 VLKQQSEETNRSFLH
-152 LKDTAVGVFAGN
+152 LRDTALGVFAGN
-164 MITAG
+164 MITSG
-169 LTAIKNGLVESAKA
+169 LAAIKNGLVESAKA

-196 VWTALTTEAPQDGKV
+196 VWTALTTEAPRDGKV
-211 LVSYINEVAQHSI
+211 LVDFINDMAQHSI

-340 GSTEEAMTS
+340 DSTEEAMTS
-349 FTGMSMYIKSRWQV
+349 FTGMSMYIKSRWAV

-405 LLSGAMSLLDYIGT
+405 LLSGVMSLLDYIGT

-432 QLLGIVGQTVWQT
+432 QLLGIVGQTVWQA
-445 FIDTIKTIG
+445 FVDTIKTIG
-454 IALGLVKD
+454 VALGLVKD
-462 NGDAAVD
+462 NGHAAVD

-508 MWIAKARD
+508 VWMAKARD
-516 ALMSFKVVESA
+516 ALLSFKIVESA
-527 TSMVG
+527 TSMLG
-532 AGGSTAMSAE
+532 AGGSVATAAGT
-542 AGMLTAESAAANT
+542 GMLTAESAAANT
-555 GSIMAGGRFLATG
+555 GSVMAGGRFLATG
-568 ASKFLTRGMPV
+568 ASKFLTRGVPV
-579 VGAVAGVG
+579 IGAVAGVG

-599 VGGSLGSVAG
+599 AGGSLGSVAG

-626 AVGSMLGGE
+626 AIGGMLGGE
-635 LGQNV
+635 LGQGV
-640 GRRLGEAINNGAYS
+640 GRRLGEAISNGAS
-654 HLKAHP
+654 SRLKAHP
-660 IEVHTKLKVDKETND
+660 IEVHTKLKVDKDTSD
-675 FAKITTPTA
+675 LAKIITPTA
-684 NKITQTVLRMDV
+684 NKITQTVLRVGV
-696 DSQSIAKAKAK
+696 DSQSIAKAKAQ
-707 TDAYYNELNQK
+707 TDAYYNDLNKK

-724 NKEAKAQA
+724 NKEAKAQK
-732 DLQKLVKNGAMS
+732 DLQELVKNGAMS
-744 QADADKRI
+744 QADADKRL

-765 RKASY
+765 HKASY
-770 AQMQKDTNAYYDQVQ
+770 AQMQKDTNNYYNQVQ

-791 TNKLYQLAQ
+791 TNKLYQLAK

-810 KEREKELRKARQDY
+810 EEREKELRKARQDY

-837 KISKYVQQGADTQ
+837 KISKYVKQGADTQ
-850 KKIYEKL
+850 RKIYEKL
-857 IKDKG
+857 VKDKG
-862 KLDTQDLKATQKSAD
+862 KLNLQDLKATQKSANE
-877 QKYRAAVEPAKKTR
+877 KYRAAVGPAKKAR
-891 DEVVKNANSQYKE
+891 DEVVKNANAQYKE
-904 TVKAAEKEYKEHHTI
+904 TVKAAEKEYKENHTI
-919 SKKKYEE
+919 SKSKYEE
-926 IVENAKKQRDG
+926 IVRNAKKQRNG
-937 DVDAANDEYRQT
+937 DVDAANDEYLKT
-949 TKKARDQHKKVTDE
+949 TKKARDQHKKVTSE
-963 INKQKEEVVNAAN
+963 INKQKDEVIYAAN
-976 AQAAGHASAAAN
+976 AQATGHASAAFN
-988 EESQTNA
+988 EESQTNSY
-995 HYAEGSK
+995 YAKGSK
-1002 KTASIWNKLGEGINK
+1002 KTASIWNKLGDGINS
-1017 VLKVFEASQIVP
+1017 VLKVFEASQTVP
-1029 MIPAAYATG
+1029 RIPGSYATG

-1056 LAHTPRGYELLGA
+1056 LAHTPHGYELLGA
-1069 GGPELRFLD
+1069 GGPELRFLG

-1088 SKAAIAMNG
+1088 SKAAISMNG

-1107 GAKIEDFVDN
+1107 GAKIEDFIDN
-1117 VGDKLE
+1117 VGDKLG
-1123 DIFDWVDKSA
+1123 DAFDLVGKSA
-1133 SDIWDAIKKKTGIDK
+1133 SEIWKTIKKSTGIDR
-1148 MLNALE
+1148 MISSLE
-1154 HPYFTYDRGNGSIKL
+1154 HPYFTYDRGKGSIHL
-1169 ASTAVGN
+1169 AADSVGN
-1176 FMKKQVQ
+1176 FIKKMSDKFMGKIGGSVS
-1183 KLAES
+1183 ES
-1188 FDGSSGG
+1188 LVKAAATMMHTSVSGG
-1195 GAMSKGEFAAVAKMA
+1195 DVSHILNVIKHESGGRANAINLWDSNAKKGTPSKGILQFID
-1210 AAARGESLSTSDIE
+1210 STFRKYAMPGHTDIWNP
-1224 RLYWQA
+1224 LDQLLA
-1230 MVESTVNPATG
+1230 MFNDTS
-1241 GGIDDHDGT
+1241 
-1250 GRPIGLFQFKLS
+1250 
-1262 TWASAVRAMGGK
+1262 
-1274 HGNIH
+1274 
-1279 SAFDQISA
+1279 
-1287 VLADRTWRSDLAPL
+1287 WRSDLTL
-1301 GVRRGWTPHGYANGG
+1301 GGWGPVGKRRFANGG
-1316 WTFEP
+1316 WAFEP
-1321 AIFGEIP
+1321 AIFGEVP

-1342 DGLIAEAIQARAKV
+1342 DSLIAEAIQARAKV

-1372 KSAANSMMPVFATS
+1372 RSAANGMMPVFATS
-1386 NSGHASQSA
+1386 NGGRASQSTSA
-1395 SANGR
+1395 SGS